1 MNKQPS
7 KESLKDKVKGI
18 FGIRPTHISTK
29 PSEPKPSE
37 FIITQ
42 DILKELSP
50 ECGIN
55 NRIKVINHVCDLAKS
70 KKFEQ
75 NAVEAVW
82 KAVEDMLQTDSPP
95 EARHAVLQ
103 LLRAIIHGQ
112 GESLGPLRA
121 YFFKLIWLY
130 QPSNEDLPERLG
142 VFKALTENGKD
153 ITYLEE
159 DIARFVLLWM
169 DMGLT
174 ADFLHVLV
182 NLVKFNSCYLDQNVS
197 LMVQKICL
205 LCNRTTSSTDI
216 EVALQVLDAVVCYN
230 CLPSDSLTIFIITL
244 CRTVNVKEFCES
256 CWKLMRKVLGTH
268 LGHSAIYTMCHIMEE
283 RAYTEDAAL
292 LRGAVFFV
300 GMALW
305 GAHRLPAL
313 KNTPTLVLPSF
324 FKAMACANEL
334 VSYEIV
340 LSITRLIKKY
350 GKELQ
355 VVTWDILLGIIER
368 LLQQIQ
374 TIGSPELKSIV
385 YELLSTVE
393 ELYEQNGY
401 HGSCDK
407 FFSLVEKCADKRPD
421 ASVLTLISYRA
432 QSIQPAK
439 DGWIQSL
446 HRLMEKFFRNE
457 TRSVIRIKVLHILSF
472 VLSTNRQ
479 LYEEE
484 LIEVVVIPQLGQI
497 AEDRDLLV
505 RKQATQLL
513 VDLAEGCSTHH
524 FNSLLDIIERVASR
538 PLIAGS
544 MDGERDLTAESP
556 MEDVK
561 TAILGLLEILQS
573 KMYSVPAS
581 HASRVYEMLISHL
594 QLHYKH
600 KYTSPIASSIRLQ
613 VFDFLLLMRAD
624 SLHRLG
630 VPNKDGV
637 MRFSPYCHCDMGEP
651 EKRVSEKKPAGSVSP
666 PAGSPAPP
674 VVPPSSIRTAY
685 LPYNLAFTVVLQCL
699 KMDADWKVLKLVL
712 DKLPWTLQYKV
723 LLLTS
728 PCSIDQLCSILCSMV
743 TDRMIGERLKRAPDG
758 FARTDVQLA
767 VVPVLTALTSY
778 HSYLEQ
784 PRQRELVQC
793 LETGL
798 ICRCAKQCV
807 VALTMCTVEMPD
819 IMIKLLPALIV
830 KLTHISATVAMAS
843 PMLEFLSTLVRL
855 PHLYANFVAE
865 QYVSVFAISLPYT
878 NPFKFNQYIVSLAHH
893 VIAMWFIRCR
903 LPFRKDFVQYITK
916 GLRSNALLP
925 FDDTLEQS
933 SFRARSTS
941 LNERPKSLRA
951 VKVAKQGPSN
961 NSPIKELKDLSA
973 MDAFRSR
980 SISVSEHAVR
990 RMQTSNTTC
999 SLGSADENA
1008 VLQADDTLKTVHLE
1022 LTETCL
1028 DMMARYVFS
1037 NFSALPKRS
1046 PIADFLLSGGQSMT
1060 WLVGNKLV
1068 TITTSG
1074 GARTQALL
1082 GLDMTERPGGGA
1094 VEMTR
1099 SDPSLHTRQ
1108 TKEAPAKLES
1118 QSSLQLN
1125 SRNARIRQRSM
1136 SGGHAL
1142 RGGPAQSLSPLVS
1155 PSDGELCGPLP
1166 PPGPPLEG
1174 LGALRGAAAT
1184 AADEQQS
1191 SASSSTA
1198 APPPL
1203 KEKASL
1209 AEFVPMLTQG
1219 WAEIFIRRPSGN
1231 TSWLMCLENPPS
1243 PFSSELGNMP
1253 LQDLSSV
1260 LMAMEGIK
1268 EAPPAPPATATT
1280 VTGTGNT
1287 GNTAATTGNTGT
1299 ATGNTAAAAPA
1310 DAPQALSKPSLI
1322 QRSNTVGALASLCP
1336 PALLQGRLL
1345 RSISWADSVVVL
1357 EEGAAAG
1364 MGVGVGGPRG
1374 LDSLDLEE
1382 FEAMPTEPIFMS
1394 DKFTTSSS
1402 NKTTP
1407 APPPLSRTSSTSS
1420 QDDEKSTL
1428 EEVSEGAIPIDQA
1441 PLGLSSAAVG
1451 LQRNIA
1457 DDDDLPFAHSQTL
1470 NKSSSS
1476 PELQT
1481 LPEAFAKATAAAAS
1495 SSGMGLGSSSAA
1507 SGTAGASGVGDVPRV
1522 RTPVEGGKPQGGDR
1536 EVVGGGGG
1544 GGGGGGESGGQGD
1557 SVSTAAT
1564 TTTASAT
1571 AGGGTG
1577 ATGAG
1582 SGTAAVAGPGAGN
1595 GVGGGSLSSSSS
1607 APRMRLECPA
1617 PAKPGPLSPS
1627 GHRPRGHTISV
1638 SAPSSRRER
1647 KMDRD
1652 AYHNRSGGP
1661 GSNAEKASGLSPS
1674 FVFLQLYHSPF
1685 FGNEAN
1691 KPLLLPKSELIDRA
1705 VKVLDQMPPYDTHKI
1720 GVVFVGP
1727 GQVSNEVSIL
1737 SNEYGSNRY
1746 AQFLTGLG
1754 KLIHLKDCD
1763 PDQVFLGG
1771 LDQYGDDG
1779 EFTYCW
1785 HDDIMQA
1792 IFHIATLMPNRE
1804 SDKGCCNKKRHIGND
1819 FVVVVYN
1826 DSSEEYKLGTI
1837 KGQFNFVE
1845 VVIKPLDYDSNL
1857 VTLQCRKDLEGL
1869 VDTSVAKIVSDRNL
1883 PLLVRQMALHANMAS
1898 LVHQYRAN
1906 PLDAYASKW
1915 LARLRHIK
1923 RIRTRAQEEIQS
1935 RPTPGISLTQ
1945 SHSSMS
1951 KSSGV
1956 HHQQQQQGSLSAND
1970 SGQRKRL
1977 VSTVDDFTD
1986 FV

>member
-1 MNKQPS
+1 MNKQQS
-7 KESLKDKVKGI
+7 KESLKEKVKGI
-18 FGIRPTHISTK
+18 FGLGTPRPQTK
-29 PSEPKPSE
+29 PCDNKLPE
-37 FIITQ
+37 FIITP
-42 DILKELSP
+42 ELIKDLQP
-50 ECGIN
+50 DCGLN
-55 NRIKVINHVCDLAKS
+55 NRIRVIGQICELAKM
-70 KKFEQ
+70 KKFEEH
-75 NAVEAVW
+75 AVEAVW
-82 KAVEDMLQTDSPP
+82 KAVEDMLTPEQPP
-95 EARHAVLQ
+95 EARHAVLL
-103 LLRAIIHGQ
+103 LLRAIIQGQ
-112 GESLGPLRA
+112 GEWLGHLRA
-121 YFFKLIWLY
+121 HFFKVVRDY
-130 QPSNEDLPERLG
+130 QPSNEDLSERLE

-159 DIARFVLLWM
+159 DIAPFVLLWM
-169 DMGLT
+169 DIGLT
-174 ADFLHVLV
+174 SDFLHVLV

-197 LMVQKICL
+197 VMVQKICL

-230 CLPSDSLTIFIITL
+230 CLPSESLTIFIITL

-268 LGHSAIYTMCHIMEE
+268 LGHSAIYTMCRIMEE
-283 RAYTEDAAL
+283 RVYMEDAPL

-324 FKAMACANEL
+324 YKAMSCANEV

-374 TIGSPELKSIV
+374 TIGSAELKAIV
-385 YELLSTVE
+385 YELLTTVE
-393 ELYEQNGY
+393 ELFEQNSY
-401 HGSCDK
+401 HGSTEK

-446 HRLMEKFFRNE
+446 HRLMEKFFKNE

-479 LYEEE
+479 LYEDE
-484 LIEVVVIPQLGQI
+484 LIEMVVIPQLSGI
-497 AEDRDLLV
+497 AEDKDLAV
-505 RKQATQLL
+505 RRQATQLL
-513 VDLAEGCSTHH
+513 VDLAEGCNTHH
-524 FNSLLDIIERVASR
+524 FTSLLDIIERVASR
-538 PLIAGS
+538 SLVCSGPLEVS
-544 MDGERDLTAESP
+544 ERDPTAESP

-561 TAILGLLEILQS
+561 TAVLGLLEILQS
-573 KMYSVPAS
+573 KLYSLPAS
-581 HASRVYEMLISHL
+581 HASRVYELLISHL
-594 QLHYKH
+594 QLHYKI
-600 KYTSPIASSIRLQ
+600 KYCSAIASIIRLQ
-613 VFDFLLLMRAD
+613 VFDFFLMMRAD
-624 SLHRLG
+624 SLHRIG

-637 MRFSPYCHCDMGEP
+637 MRFSPYCYCDTGEP
-651 EKRVSEKKPAGSVSP
+651 EKRVGDKKQTGSTSP

-674 VVPPSSIRTAY
+674 AAPPASAASIRSAY
-685 LPYNLAFTVVLQCL
+685 LPYAPAFSVLLQCL
-699 KMDADWKVLKLVL
+699 KMETDWKVLKLVL
-712 DKLPWTLQYKV
+712 DKLPWMLQYKV

-728 PCSIDQLCSILCSMV
+728 PCSLDQLCSTLCLMV
-743 TDRMIGERLKRAPDG
+743 TDRLISERLKKIPDG
-758 FARTDVQLA
+758 FSRTDVQLA
-767 VVPVLTALTSY
+767 VVPVLTAITSY
-778 HSYLEQ
+778 HNYLEQ
-784 PRQRELVQC
+784 SRQRELVQC

-798 ICRCAKQCV
+798 IYRCAKQCV

-878 NPFKFNQYIVSLAHH
+878 NPSKFNQYIVSLAHH

-925 FDDTLEQS
+925 FDDGHEQS
-933 SFRARSTS
+933 PFRARSTS
-941 LNERPKSLRA
+941 LNERPK
-951 VKVAKQGPSN
+951 
-961 NSPIKELKDLSA
+961 
-973 MDAFRSR
+973 
-980 SISVSEHAVR
+980 
-990 RMQTSNTTC
+990 RMHTSTTTC

-1008 VLQADDTLKTVHLE
+1008 VTQADEGLKTVHLE

-1046 PIADFLLSGGQSMT
+1046 PIAEFLLAGGRSMT

-1074 GARTQALL
+1074 GIRTQALL
-1082 GLDMTERPGGGA
+1082 GLDMSERLGGGGG
-1094 VEMTR
+1094 EMTR
-1099 SDPSLHTRQ
+1099 SDPSLHTRI

-1118 QSSLQLN
+1118 QSSQQHN
-1125 SRNARIRQRSM
+1125 RSNRIRVRSM

-1142 RGGPAQSLSPLVS
+1142 RGGPTQSLSPLVS
-1155 PSDGELCGPLP
+1155 PSEGELATPLSPSSGPALDNV
-1166 PPGPPLEG
+1166 GPPSSVS
-1174 LGALRGAAAT
+1174 
-1184 AADEQQS
+1184 S
-1191 SASSSTA
+1191 SAP
-1198 APPPL
+1198 PPPL
-1203 KEKASL
+1203 KDNPSL

-1253 LQDLSSV
+1253 LQELSTV
-1260 LMAMEGIK
+1260 LMAMEGVK
-1268 EAPPAPPATATT
+1268 ESPAQTASAPAST
-1280 VTGTGNT
+1280 
-1287 GNTAATTGNTGT
+1287 
-1299 ATGNTAAAAPA
+1299 AAPA
-1310 DAPQALSKPSLI
+1310 TTSVSEPPSQTQSGGKPNLI
-1322 QRSNTVGALASLCP
+1322 QRSNT
-1336 PALLQGRLL
+1336 
-1345 RSISWADSVVVL
+1345 DSVVVL
-1357 EEGAAAG
+1357 EEGS
-1364 MGVGVGGPRG
+1364 GVTTPHT
-1374 LDSLDLEE
+1374 SLEWVEGAE
-1382 FEAMPTEPIFMS
+1382 FEPMPSEPIFIS
-1394 DKFTTSSS
+1394 ADKT
-1402 NKTTP
+1402 
-1407 APPPLSRTSSTSS
+1407 PPPGTLSRSSSTSS

-1428 EEVSEGAIPIDQA
+1428 EEVSEGAIPIDQ
-1441 PLGLSSAAVG
+1441 PLGPSTPGSQG
-1451 LQRNIA
+1451 PE
-1457 DDDDLPFAHSQTL
+1457 LPFQSQSQSQGHGL

-1481 LPEAFAKATAAAAS
+1481 LPEAFAKANMESESVQVDVSRPRAPSDGKPQAQQPHFEKDKVEGST
-1495 SSGMGLGSSSAA
+1495 GGDVNGLGGQNQGGEGSGSSS
-1507 SGTAGASGVGDVPRV
+1507 
-1522 RTPVEGGKPQGGDR
+1522 Q
-1536 EVVGGGGG
+1536 
-1544 GGGGGGESGGQGD
+1544 SGG
-1557 SVSTAAT
+1557 
-1564 TTTASAT
+1564 
-1571 AGGGTG
+1571 AG
-1577 ATGAG
+1577 
-1582 SGTAAVAGPGAGN
+1582 
-1595 GVGGGSLSSSSS
+1595 
-1607 APRMRLECPA
+1607 MRLAFPA
-1617 PAKPGPLSPS
+1617 AQTQSGPISPS
-1627 GHRPRGHTISV
+1627 GGHRPRGHTISV

-1647 KMDRD
+1647 RTERD
-1652 AYHNRSGGP
+1652 SYNRSGP
-1661 GSNAEKASGLSPS
+1661 SNTEKMSGLSPS

-1691 KPLLLPKSELIDRA
+1691 KPLLLPKTQVIDRA

-1720 GVVFVGP
+1720 GVVFVGA
-1727 GQVSNEVSIL
+1727 GQVNNEVAIL

-1746 AQFLTGLG
+1746 AAFLTGLG

-1763 PDQVFLGG
+1763 PDQIFLGG

-1819 FVVVVYN
+1819 FVMVVYN
-1826 DSSEEYKLGTI
+1826 DSGEEYKLGTI

-1845 VVIKPLDYDSNL
+1845 VIIKPLDYECNL
-1857 VTLQCRKDLEGL
+1857 VSLQCRKDLEGL
-1869 VDTSVAKIVSDRNL
+1869 VDTTVAKIVSDRNL

-1906 PLDAYASKW
+1906 PSDAYASKW

-1923 RIRTRAQEEIQS
+1923 RIRTRAQEDIQS
-1935 RPTPGISLTQ
+1935 RSTPGISLTQ
-1945 SHSSMS
+1945 GHTQQS
-1951 KSSGV
+1951 KSF
-1956 HHQQQQQGSLSAND
+1956 QQSTSAPNVEP

>member
-7 KESLKDKVKGI
+7 KETLRDKVKGI
-18 FGIRPTHISTK
+18 FGLGTARP
-29 PSEPKPSE
+29 PSKQSESKPSE
-37 FIITQ
+37 FIITT
-42 DILKELSP
+42 DIIKELHP
-50 ECGIN
+50 DCGLS
-55 NRIKVINHVCDLAKS
+55 NRVRMMNHVCDLAKT
-70 KKFEQ
+70 KKFEEH
-75 NAVEAVW
+75 AVEAVW
-82 KAVEDMLQTDSPP
+82 KAVEDMLSPEQPP

-103 LLRAIIHGQ
+103 LLRAIIQGQ
-112 GESLGPLRA
+112 GERLGPLRA
-121 YFFKLIWLY
+121 YFFKVIRDY
-130 QPSNEDLPERLG
+130 QPCNEDLSDRLE

-169 DMGLT
+169 DIGLT
-174 ADFLHVLV
+174 SDFLHVLV

-197 LMVQKICL
+197 IMVQKICL

-216 EVALQVLDAVVCYN
+216 E
-230 CLPSDSLTIFIITL
+230 
-244 CRTVNVKEFCES
+244 
-256 CWKLMRKVLGTH
+256 LMRKVLGTH
-268 LGHSAIYTMCHIMEE
+268 LGHSAIYTMCRIMEE
-283 RAYTEDAAL
+283 RVYMEDAPL

-324 FKAMACANEL
+324 YKAMSSANEV

-355 VVTWDILLGIIER
+355 
-368 LLQQIQ
+368 
-374 TIGSPELKSIV
+374 TIGSAELKAIV
-385 YELLSTVE
+385 YELLTTVE

-401 HGSCDK
+401 HGSTEK
-407 FFSLVEKCADKRPD
+407 FFSLVEKCADKRPPRTAGFRAFTD
-421 ASVLTLISYRA
+421 SWRNSSVPTDS
-432 QSIQPAK
+432 SM
-439 DGWIQSL
+439 SC
-446 HRLMEKFFRNE
+446 
-457 TRSVIRIKVLHILSF
+457 TV
-472 VLSTNRQ
+472 
-479 LYEEE
+479 
-484 LIEVVVIPQLGQI
+484 I
-497 AEDRDLLV
+497 AEDRDLAV

-513 VDLAEGCSTHH
+513 VDLAEGCNTHH
-524 FNSLLDIIERVASR
+524 FTSLLDIIERVASR
-538 PLIAGS
+538 SLVCSGPLEVS
-544 MDGERDLTAESP
+544 ERDPTAESP
-556 MEDVK
+556 MEDVR

-573 KMYSVPAS
+573 KLYSLPAS
-581 HASRVYEMLISHL
+581 HASRVYELLISHV
-594 QLHYKH
+594 QLHYKN
-600 KYTSPIASSIRLQ
+600 KYCSAIASSIRLK
-613 VFDFLLLMRAD
+613 VFDFFLMMRAD

-630 VPNKDGV
+630 VPNKDRV
-637 MRFSPYCHCDMGEP
+637 IRFSPYCYCDAGEP
-651 EKRVSEKKPAGSVSP
+651 EKRVSEKKPAGSTSP
-666 PAGSPAPP
+666 PAGSPAPSNA
-674 VVPPSSIRTAY
+674 PPASAASIRTAY
-685 LPYNLAFTVVLQCL
+685 LPYAPAFSVLLQCL
-699 KMDADWKVLKLVL
+699 KMETDWKVLKLVL

-728 PCSIDQLCSILCSMV
+728 PCSLDQLCSTLCSMV
-743 TDRMIGERLKRAPDG
+743 TDRLISERLKKTPEG
-758 FARTDVQLA
+758 FSRTDVQLA
-767 VVPVLTALTSY
+767 VVPVLTAITSY
-778 HSYLEQ
+778 HKYLEQ
-784 PRQRELVQC
+784 TRQRELVQC

-798 ICRCAKQCV
+798 IYRCAKQCV

-878 NPFKFNQYIVSLAHH
+878 NPSKFNQYIVSLAHH

-925 FDDTLEQS
+925 FDD
-933 SFRARSTS
+933 A
-941 LNERPKSLRA
+941 
-951 VKVAKQGPSN
+951 KVAKAAAAVA
-961 NSPIKELKDLSA
+961 NSSSSPVKELRDLSA

-990 RMQTSNTTC
+990 RMHTSTTTC

-1008 VLQADDTLKTVHLE
+1008 VTQADEGLKTVHLE

-1046 PIADFLLSGGQSMT
+1046 PIAEFLLAGGRSMT

-1074 GARTQALL
+1074 GVRTQALL
-1082 GLDMTERPGGGA
+1082 GLDMAERLGGGG
-1094 VEMTR
+1094 EMTR
-1099 SDPSLHTRQ
+1099 SDPSLHTRM

-1118 QSSLQLN
+1118 QSSQQHN
-1125 SRNARIRQRSM
+1125 RATRIRVRSM

-1142 RGGPAQSLSPLVS
+1142 RAGPAQSLSPLVS
-1155 PSDGELCGPLP
+1155 PSEGELAAPLSP
-1166 PPGPPLEG
+1166 PSGSTLDGLGPP
-1174 LGALRGAAAT
+1174 
-1184 AADEQQS
+1184 
-1191 SASSSTA
+1191 SSTSA
-1198 APPPL
+1198 APSAPPPL
-1203 KEKASL
+1203 KDNPSL

-1253 LQDLSSV
+1253 LQELSSV
-1260 LMAMEGIK
+1260 LMAMEGVK
-1268 EAPPAPPATATT
+1268 EPPTQTASAPAS
-1280 VTGTGNT
+1280 
-1287 GNTAATTGNTGT
+1287 TAAPTPTPVSESLT
-1299 ATGNTAAAAPA
+1299 
-1310 DAPQALSKPSLI
+1310 QAHSSVGGKANLI
-1322 QRSNTVGALASLCP
+1322 QRSNTVGGSLWSLGSGSAPPGP
-1336 PALLQGRLL
+1336 PAPGRLH

-1357 EEGAAAG
+1357 EEGSGAAAANT
-1364 MGVGVGGPRG
+1364 PSDW
-1374 LDSLDLEE
+1374 LESEE
-1382 FEAMPTEPIFMS
+1382 FEPMPSDPIFMS
-1394 DKFTTSSS
+1394 ADKFT
-1402 NKTTP
+1402 KT
-1407 APPPLSRTSSTSS
+1407 PPPGTLSRSSSTSS

-1428 EEVSEGAIPIDQA
+1428 EEVSEGAIPIDQ
-1441 PLGLSSAAVG
+1441 PTQGPSTPGSQG
-1451 LQRNIA
+1451 PE
-1457 DDDDLPFAHSQTL
+1457 LPFQTHTQSQGHGL

-1481 LPEAFAKATAAAAS
+1481 LPEAFSKAAMESETAP
-1495 SSGMGLGSSSAA
+1495 
-1507 SGTAGASGVGDVPRV
+1507 GDTSWPRA
-1522 RTPVEGGKPQGGDR
+1522 PSDGKPQPQQPTFEKEKVEGSAGGD
-1536 EVVGGGGG
+1536 V
-1544 GGGGGGESGGQGD
+1544 
-1557 SVSTAAT
+1557 
-1564 TTTASAT
+1564 
-1571 AGGGTG
+1571 
-1577 ATGAG
+1577 
-1582 SGTAAVAGPGAGN
+1582 N
-1595 GVGGGSLSSSSS
+1595 GVGGQSQGGEGPGVVSSQSGG
-1607 APRMRLECPA
+1607 ARLRLEFPAA
-1617 PAKPGPLSPS
+1617 PAQPGPISPGG

-1647 KMDRD
+1647 RTERD
-1652 AYHNRSGGP
+1652 SYHSRPGP
-1661 GSNAEKASGLSPS
+1661 SNTEKISGLSPS

-1691 KPLLLPKSELIDRA
+1691 KPLLLPKTQVIDRA

-1720 GVVFVGP
+1720 GVVFVGA
-1727 GQVSNEVSIL
+1727 GQVSNEVAIL

-1746 AQFLTGLG
+1746 AAFLTGLG

-1763 PDQVFLGG
+1763 PDQIFLGG

-1819 FVVVVYN
+1819 FVMVVYN
-1826 DSSEEYKLGTI
+1826 DSGEEYKLGTI

-1845 VVIKPLDYDSNL
+1845 VIIKPLDYECNL

-1869 VDTSVAKIVSDRNL
+1869 VDTTVAKIVSDRNL

-1906 PLDAYASKW
+1906 PSDAYASKW

-1923 RIRTRAQEEIQS
+1923 RIRTRAQEDIQS
-1935 RPTPGISLTQ
+1935 RSTPGISLTQ
-1945 SHSSMS
+1945 GHTQQN
-1951 KSSGV
+1951 KSF
-1956 HHQQQQQGSLSAND
+1956 QQSTPAANPET

>member
-1 MNKQPS
+1 MNKQQS
-7 KESLKDKVKGI
+7 KETLKEKVKGI
-18 FGIRPTHISTK
+18 FGLGTQRQQTK
-29 PSEPKPSE
+29 QCDSKLPE
-37 FIITQ
+37 FIITA
-42 DILKELSP
+42 DIIKELHP
-50 ECGIN
+50 DCGLS
-55 NRIKVINHVCDLAKS
+55 NRIRMMNQICDLAKI
-70 KKFEQ
+70 KKFEE

-82 KAVEDMLQTDSPP
+82 KAVEDMLSPEQP
-95 EARHAVLQ
+95 AEARHAVLQ
-103 LLRAIIHGQ
+103 LLRAIIQGQ
-112 GESLGPLRA
+112 GEWLGPLRA
-121 YFFKLIWLY
+121 YFFKVIRDY
-130 QPSNEDLPERLG
+130 QPCNEDLSERLE

-169 DMGLT
+169 DIGLT
-174 ADFLHVLV
+174 SDFLHVLV
-182 NLVKFNSCYLDQNVS
+182 NLVKYNSCYLDQNVS
-197 LMVQKICL
+197 SMVQKICL

-230 CLPSDSLTIFIITL
+230 CLPSESLTVFIITL

-268 LGHSAIYTMCHIMEE
+268 LGHSAIYTMCRIMEE
-283 RAYTEDAAL
+283 RVYMEDAPL

-324 FKAMACANEL
+324 YKAMSCANEV

-374 TIGSPELKSIV
+374 MIGSAELKAIV
-385 YELLSTVE
+385 YELLTTVE

-401 HGSCDK
+401 HGSTEK

-421 ASVLTLISYRA
+421 ASVLTLVSYRA

-446 HRLMEKFFRNE
+446 HCLMEKFFRNE
-457 TRSVIRIKVLHILSF
+457 TRSGIRIKVLHILSF

-479 LYEEE
+479 LYEDE
-484 LIEVVVIPQLGQI
+484 LIEKVVIPQLSGI
-497 AEDRDLLV
+497 AEDRDLAV

-513 VDLAEGCSTHH
+513 VDLAEGCNTHH
-524 FNSLLDIIERVASR
+524 FTSLLDIIERVASR
-538 PLIAGS
+538 SLVCSGSLEASDPIA
-544 MDGERDLTAESP
+544 DSP

-561 TAILGLLEILQS
+561 TAVLGLLEILQS
-573 KMYSVPAS
+573 KLYSLPAS
-581 HASRVYEMLISHL
+581 HASRVYELLISHL
-594 QLHYKH
+594 QLHYKS
-600 KYTSPIASSIRLQ
+600 KYCSAIASAVRLQ
-613 VFDFLLLMRAD
+613 VFDFFLMMRAD
-624 SLHRLG
+624 SLHRVG

-637 MRFSPYCHCDMGEP
+637 MRFSPYCYCDAGEP
-651 EKRVSEKKPAGSVSP
+651 EKRVCDKKPSGSISP
-666 PAGSPAPP
+666 PAGGPAAAAAAPP
-674 VVPPSSIRTAY
+674 ASAASIRSAC
-685 LPYNLAFTVVLQCL
+685 LPYAPAFSVLLQCL
-699 KMDADWKVLKLVL
+699 KMETDWKVLKLVL

-728 PCSIDQLCSILCSMV
+728 SCSLDQLCSTLCA
-743 TDRMIGERLKRAPDG
+743 MISERLKKMPEG
-758 FARTDVQLA
+758 FSRTDVQLA
-767 VVPVLTALTSY
+767 VVPVLTAITSY
-778 HSYLEQ
+778 HSYLDQ
-784 PRQRELVQC
+784 SRQRELVQC

-798 ICRCAKQCV
+798 IYRCAKQCV

-878 NPFKFNQYIVSLAHH
+878 NPSKFNQYIVSLAHH

-925 FDDTLEQS
+925 FDDGHEQS
-933 SFRARSTS
+933 PFRARSTS
-941 LNERPKSLRA
+941 LNERPK
-951 VKVAKQGPSN
+951 
-961 NSPIKELKDLSA
+961 
-973 MDAFRSR
+973 
-980 SISVSEHAVR
+980 
-990 RMQTSNTTC
+990 RMQTSTTTC

-1008 VLQADDTLKTVHLE
+1008 ATQADEGLKTVHLE

-1046 PIADFLLSGGQSMT
+1046 PIAEFLLAGGRSMT

-1074 GARTQALL
+1074 GVRTQALL
-1082 GLDMTERPGGGA
+1082 GMDMSERLGGGGG
-1094 VEMTR
+1094 EMTR
-1099 SDPSLHTRQ
+1099 SDPSLHTRM

-1118 QSSLQLN
+1118 QSSQQQN
-1125 SRNARIRQRSM
+1125 RTTRTRVRSR

-1142 RGGPAQSLSPLVS
+1142 RAGPIPSLSPLVS
-1155 PSDGELCGPLP
+1155 PSEGELASPLSPSSGPTLDGV
-1166 PPGPPLEG
+1166 GPP
-1174 LGALRGAAAT
+1174 
-1184 AADEQQS
+1184 
-1191 SASSSTA
+1191 SSTA
-1198 APPPL
+1198 AALSAPPPL
-1203 KEKASL
+1203 KDNPSL

-1253 LQDLSSV
+1253 LQELSTV
-1260 LMAMEGIK
+1260 LMAMEGVK
-1268 EAPPAPPATATT
+1268 EPPTQTASAPAST
-1280 VTGTGNT
+1280 
-1287 GNTAATTGNTGT
+1287 
-1299 ATGNTAAAAPA
+1299 AAPA
-1310 DAPQALSKPSLI
+1310 PTSSAP
-1322 QRSNTVGALASLCP
+1322 
-1336 PALLQGRLL
+1336 
-1345 RSISWADSVVVL
+1345 L
-1357 EEGAAAG
+1357 EWVEG
-1364 MGVGVGGPRG
+1364 
-1374 LDSLDLEE
+1374 EE
-1382 FEAMPTEPIFMS
+1382 FEPIPSEPIFMS
-1394 DKFTTSSS
+1394 DK
-1402 NKTTP
+1402 
-1407 APPPLSRTSSTSS
+1407 APLPGPLSRSSSTSS

-1428 EEVSEGAIPIDQA
+1428 EEVSEGAIPIDQ
-1441 PLGLSSAAVG
+1441 PSVG
-1451 LQRNIA
+1451 PSTPGSQGP
-1457 DDDDLPFAHSQTL
+1457 DLPFQSHSQSQGHGL

-1481 LPEAFAKATAAAAS
+1481 LPEAFTKAALESEKSQGDAARPRAPSDGGPAQGGEG
-1495 SSGMGLGSSSAA
+1495 SGLLSQSG
-1507 SGTAGASGVGDVPRV
+1507 GTAMKLAFP
-1522 RTPVEGGKPQGGDR
+1522 
-1536 EVVGGGGG
+1536 
-1544 GGGGGGESGGQGD
+1544 
-1557 SVSTAAT
+1557 A
-1564 TTTASAT
+1564 
-1571 AGGGTG
+1571 
-1577 ATGAG
+1577 
-1582 SGTAAVAGPGAGN
+1582 
-1595 GVGGGSLSSSSS
+1595 
-1607 APRMRLECPA
+1607 A
-1617 PAKPGPLSPS
+1617 PALPGPISPGG

-1647 KMDRD
+1647 KTERD
-1652 AYHNRSGGP
+1652 SYHSRPGP
-1661 GSNAEKASGLSPS
+1661 SNAEKLSGLSPS

-1691 KPLLLPKSELIDRA
+1691 KPLLLPKTQVIDRA

-1720 GVVFVGP
+1720 GVVFVGA
-1727 GQVSNEVSIL
+1727 GQVNNEVAIL

-1746 AQFLTGLG
+1746 AAFLTGLG

-1763 PDQVFLGG
+1763 PDQIFLGG

-1819 FVVVVYN
+1819 FVMVVYN
-1826 DSSEEYKLGTI
+1826 DSGEDYKLGTI

-1845 VVIKPLDYDSNL
+1845 VVIKPLDYECNL
-1857 VTLQCRKDLEGL
+1857 VSLQCRKDLEGL
-1869 VDTSVAKIVSDRNL
+1869 VDTTVAKIVSDRNL
-1883 PLLVRQMALHANMAS
+1883 PLFVRQMALHANMAS

-1906 PLDAYASKW
+1906 PSDAYASKW

-1923 RIRTRAQEEIQS
+1923 RIRTRV
-1935 RPTPGISLTQ
+1935 RISLTQ
-1945 SHSSMS
+1945 GHTGQN
-1951 KSSGV
+1951 KAF
-1956 HHQQQQQGSLSAND
+1956 QQGASAPTPEM

>member
-7 KESLKDKVKGI
+7 KESLRDRVKGI
-18 FGIRPTHISTK
+18 FGLGPTRPHSKQTES
-29 PSEPKPSE
+29 KPSE
-37 FIITQ
+37 FIITL
-42 DILKELSP
+42 DILMELTP
-50 ECGIN
+50 EYSLHH
-55 NRIKVINHVCDLAKS
+55 RIRVINHLCDLAKS
-70 KKFEQ
+70 KKFEEH
-75 NAVEAVW
+75 AVEAVW
-82 KAVEDMLQTDSPP
+82 KAVEDMMQPEQPP
-95 EARHAVLQ
+95 EAHHAVLV
-103 LLRAIIHGQ
+103 LLRAIIQGQ
-112 GESLGPLRA
+112 GERLGLLRA
-121 YFFKLIWLY
+121 YFFKIILDY
-130 QPSNEDLPERLG
+130 QPCNEDLAERLE

-153 ITYLEE
+153 ITHLEE
-159 DIARFVLLWM
+159 EIARFVLLWM
-169 DMGLT
+169 DIGLSS
-174 ADFLHVLV
+174 DFLHVLV
-182 NLVKFNSCYLDQNVS
+182 NLVKFNSCYLDENVS

-230 CLPSDSLTIFIITL
+230 CLPSDSLAVFIITL

-268 LGHSAIYTMCHIMEE
+268 LGHSAIYTMCRIMEE
-283 RAYTEDAAL
+283 SVYSEDAAL

-305 GAHRLPAL
+305 GAHRLSAL
-313 KNTPTLVLPSF
+313 KNTPAQVLPSF
-324 FKAMACANEL
+324 YKAMSCANEV

-340 LSITRLIKKY
+340 LSISRLIKKY
-350 GKELQ
+350 GRELQ
-355 VVTWDILLGIIER
+355 IVTWDILLSIIER

-374 TIGSPELKSIV
+374 TMGSSDLKVIV

-393 ELYEQNGY
+393 ELYEQSDF
-401 HGSCDK
+401 HGSSQR

-439 DGWIQSL
+439 DGWLQNL
-446 HRLMEKFFRNE
+446 LKLMEKFFRNE
-457 TRSVIRIKVLHILSF
+457 SRTVIRIKVLHILSF

-497 AEDRDLLV
+497 AEDRDLSV

-524 FNSLLDIIERVASR
+524 FSSLLDIIEKVAR
-538 PLIAGS
+538 PLTCS
-544 MDGERDLTAESP
+544 MEGERELSVESP
-556 MEDVK
+556 MEDVR
-561 TAILGLLEILQS
+561 TAILGLLDILQS
-573 KMYSVPAS
+573 KLYSLPAS
-581 HASRVYEMLISHL
+581 HASRVYELLISHL
-594 QLHYKH
+594 QLHYKN
-600 KYTSPIASSIRLQ
+600 KYYSAIGSSIRLK
-613 VFDFLLLMRAD
+613 VFDFLLMMRAD

-637 MRFSPYCHCDMGEP
+637 LRFSPYCHCDVGES
-651 EKRVSEKKPAGSVSP
+651 EKRVTDKKPTGTVSP
-666 PAGSPAPP
+666 PTGSPTPAA
-674 VVPPSSIRTAY
+674 PPSSIRTAC
-685 LPYNLAFTVVLQCL
+685 LPYSLAFSVLLQCL
-699 KMDADWKVLKLVL
+699 KMETDWKVLKLVL
-712 DKLPWTLQYKV
+712 DKMSCTIQYKV
-723 LLLTS
+723 LIRTS
-728 PCSIDQLCSILCSMV
+728 PCNIDHLCSTLCS
-743 TDRMIGERLKRAPDG
+743 TRLKKTPDG
-758 FARTDVQLA
+758 FSLTDVQLA

-784 PRQRELVQC
+784 SRQRELVQC
-793 LETGL
+793 LEKGL
-798 ICRCAKQCV
+798 IYRCAKQCV

-878 NPFKFNQYIVSLAHH
+878 NPSKFNQYIVSLAHH

-925 FDDTLEQS
+925 FDDTQEQS

-941 LNERPKSLRA
+941 LNERPK
-951 VKVAKQGPSN
+951 
-961 NSPIKELKDLSA
+961 
-973 MDAFRSR
+973 
-980 SISVSEHAVR
+980 
-990 RMQTSNTTC
+990 RMQTSSTTC

-1008 VLQADDTLKTVHLE
+1008 VMQADDALKTVHLE

-1046 PIADFLLSGGQSMT
+1046 PVAEFLLSGGPSMT

-1074 GARTQALL
+1074 GSRTQALL
-1082 GLDMTERPGGGA
+1082 GLDMAERPGGG
-1094 VEMTR
+1094 EMTR

-1118 QSSLQLN
+1118 QSGQQIGTST
-1125 SRNARIRQRSM
+1125 RTRVRSI

-1142 RGGPAQSLSPLVS
+1142 RAGPAQSLSPLVAS
-1155 PSDGELCGPLP
+1155 PEGEYSGPLP
-1166 PPGPPLEG
+1166 PPGPPLEV
-1174 LGALRGAAAT
+1174 LGSQRGVEEHPAPSSS
-1184 AADEQQS
+1184 QS
-1191 SASSSTA
+1191 S
-1198 APPPL
+1198 PPL
-1203 KEKASL
+1203 KDMSSL

-1243 PFSSELGNMP
+1243 PFSSELGNVP
-1253 LQDLSSV
+1253 LQELSSV
-1260 LMAMEGIK
+1260 LMAMDGVKEPQN
-1268 EAPPAPPATATT
+1268 EAP
-1280 VTGTGNT
+1280 V
-1287 GNTAATTGNTGT
+1287 
-1299 ATGNTAAAAPA
+1299 
-1310 DAPQALSKPSLI
+1310 PQPQGRPCPI
-1322 QRSNTVGALASLCP
+1322 QRSNT
-1336 PALLQGRLL
+1336 
-1345 RSISWADSVVVL
+1345 DSVVL
-1357 EEGAAAG
+1357 EEGGRSKATE
-1364 MGVGVGGPRG
+1364 
-1374 LDSLDLEE
+1374 SKELEE
-1382 FEAMPTEPIFMS
+1382 FEAAPTEPIF
-1394 DKFTTSSS
+1394 TSAS
-1402 NKTTP
+1402 
-1407 APPPLSRTSSTSS
+1407 SSTSS

-1428 EEVSEGAIPIDQA
+1428 EEVSEGGIPIDQPPPA
-1441 PLGLSSAAVG
+1441 LSTPGPNES
-1451 LQRNIA
+1451 
-1457 DDDDLPFAHSQTL
+1457 DLDFTHGTTL

-1481 LPEAFAKATAAAAS
+1481 LPEAFTKAAAQSAAESAS
-1495 SSGMGLGSSSAA
+1495 S
-1507 SGTAGASGVGDVPRV
+1507 
-1522 RTPVEGGKPQGGDR
+1522 
-1536 EVVGGGGG
+1536 
-1544 GGGGGGESGGQGD
+1544 
-1557 SVSTAAT
+1557 
-1564 TTTASAT
+1564 
-1571 AGGGTG
+1571 
-1577 ATGAG
+1577 
-1582 SGTAAVAGPGAGN
+1582 AGP
-1595 GVGGGSLSSSSS
+1595 SSSS
-1607 APRMRLECPA
+1607 ASVSVSSSSTSRMRLEFPTA
-1617 PAKPGPLSPS
+1617 QPGPLSPT

-1652 AYHNRSGGP
+1652 SYHNRGGP
-1661 GSNAEKASGLSPS
+1661 SNAEKSSGLSPS

-1691 KPLLLPKSELIDRA
+1691 KPLLLPKSQLIDRA

-1720 GVVFVGP
+1720 GVVFVGA
-1727 GQVSNEVSIL
+1727 GQANNEVSIL

-1763 PDQVFLGG
+1763 PDQIFLGG
-1771 LDQYGDDG
+1771 LDQHGDDG

-1826 DSSEEYKLGTI
+1826 DSGEEYKLGTI

-1845 VVIKPLDYDSNL
+1845 VLIKPLDYESNL
-1857 VTLQCRKDLEGL
+1857 VTMQCRKDLEGL
-1869 VDTSVAKIVSDRNL
+1869 VDTSVAKIVSDLNL
-1883 PLLVRQMALHANMAS
+1883 PLLVRQMALHANVRLSREDKLFYLLSCLVKMAS
-1898 LVHQYRAN
+1898 LVHQCRAN
-1906 PLDAYASKW
+1906 PSDAYASKW

-1935 RPTPGISLTQ
+1935 RPTHGISLTQ
-1945 SHSSMS
+1945 SHAPMQN
-1951 KSSGV
+1951 KPAHQSSGAAPN
-1956 HHQQQQQGSLSAND
+1956 QDA
-1970 SGQRKRL
+1970 GQRKRL

>member
-1 MNKQPS
+1 MNKQSS
-7 KESLKDKVKGI
+7 KESLRDKVKGI
-18 FGIRPTHISTK
+18 FGLGPPRP
-29 PSEPKPSE
+29 PSKHSDSKSSE
-37 FIITQ
+37 FIITS
-42 DILKELSP
+42 DLLKELHP
-50 ECGIN
+50 DCGLSS
-55 NRIKVINHVCDLAKS
+55 RIRTLHQVCDLAKT
-70 KKFEQ
+70 KKFEEH
-75 NAVEAVW
+75 AVEAVW
-82 KAVEDMLQTDSPP
+82 KSVEDMLSPEQPP

-103 LLRAIIHGQ
+103 LLRAVIQGQ
-112 GESLGPLRA
+112 GEWLGPLRA
-121 YFFKLIWLY
+121 YFFKVIRDY
-130 QPSNEDLPERLG
+130 QPCNEDLSDRLE

-153 ITYLEE
+153 IIYLEE
-159 DIARFVLLWM
+159 DIGLAQFVLLWM
-169 DMGLT
+169 DIGLT
-174 ADFLHVLV
+174 SDFLHVLV

-197 LMVQKICL
+197 IMVQKICL

-244 CRTVNVKEFCES
+244 CRTVNVKEFCEA

-268 LGHSAIYTMCHIMEE
+268 LGHSAIYTMCRIMEE
-283 RAYTEDAAL
+283 KVYTEDAPL

-324 FKAMACANEL
+324 YKAMSSANEV

-374 TIGSPELKSIV
+374 TIGSAELKAIV
-385 YELLSTVE
+385 YELLTTVE

-401 HGSCDK
+401 HGSTEK
-407 FFSLVEKCADKRPD
+407 FFNLVEKCADKRPD
-421 ASVLTLISYRA
+421 PSVLTLISYRA

-439 DGWIQSL
+439 VGWIQSL

-457 TRSVIRIKVLHILSF
+457 SRTVIRIVLHILSF

-479 LYEEE
+479 LYEDE
-484 LIEVVVIPQLGQI
+484 LIESVVIPQLSGI
-497 AEDRDLLV
+497 AEDRDLAV

-524 FNSLLDIIERVASR
+524 FSSLLDIIERVASR
-538 PLIAGS
+538 SLVCSGTLEVS
-544 MDGERDLTAESP
+544 ERDPTAESA
-556 MEDVK
+556 MEDVR
-561 TAILGLLEILQS
+561 TAVLGLLEILQS
-573 KMYSVPAS
+573 KLYSLPAS
-581 HASRVYEMLISHL
+581 HASRVYELLISHL
-594 QLHYKH
+594 QLHYKN
-600 KYTSPIASSIRLQ
+600 KYSSPIASSIRLQ
-613 VFDFLLLMRAD
+613 VFDFFLMMRAD
-624 SLHRLG
+624 SLHRIG
-630 VPNKDGV
+630 VPNKDRAL
-637 MRFSPYCHCDMGEP
+637 RFSPYCYCDSGEP
-651 EKRVSEKKPAGSVSP
+651 EKRGSEKKAAGSTSP
-666 PAGSPAPP
+666 PVGSPAPP
-674 VVPPSSIRTAY
+674 PAPSSSGSVRSAY
-685 LPYNLAFTVVLQCL
+685 LPYAPAYSVLLQCL
-699 KMDADWKVLKLVL
+699 KMETDWKVLKLVL
-712 DKLPWTLQYKV
+712 DKLPWMLQYKV

-728 PCSIDQLCSILCSMV
+728 PCSLDHLCSTLCCMV
-743 TDRMIGERLKRAPDG
+743 TDRLISERLKKTPEG
-758 FARTDVQLA
+758 FSRTDVQLA
-767 VVPVLTALTSY
+767 VVPVLTAITSY
-778 HSYLEQ
+778 HNYLEQ

-798 ICRCAKQCV
+798 IHRCTKQCV

-819 IMIKLLPALIV
+819 IMIKLLPSLIV

-878 NPFKFNQYIVSLAHH
+878 NPSKFNQYIVSLAHH

-925 FDDTLEQS
+925 FDDSHEQS

-951 VKVAKQGPSN
+951 AKVVKATAAVAN
-961 NSPIKELKDLSA
+961 NSSSPAKELRDLSA

-990 RMQTSNTTC
+990 RCRMHTSTTTC

-1008 VLQADDTLKTVHLE
+1008 VTQADEGLKTVHLE

-1046 PIADFLLSGGQSMT
+1046 PIAEFLLAGGRSMT

-1074 GARTQALL
+1074 GVRTQALL
-1082 GLDMTERPGGGA
+1082 GLDVAERPG
-1094 VEMTR
+1094 ETCCCR
-1099 SDPSLHTRQ
+1099 SDPSLHTRI
-1108 TKEAPAKLES
+1108 TKEAPASLES
-1118 QSSLQLN
+1118 QSSQQQN
-1125 SRNARIRQRSM
+1125 RATRTRVRSM

-1142 RGGPAQSLSPLVS
+1142 RSLPAQNLSPLVS
-1155 PSDGELCGPLP
+1155 PSEGELAAAASASAAPSLDGL
-1166 PPGPPLEG
+1166 GPP
-1174 LGALRGAAAT
+1174 
-1184 AADEQQS
+1184 
-1191 SASSSTA
+1191 ASPA

-1203 KEKASL
+1203 KDNRSL

-1253 LQDLSSV
+1253 LQELSSV
-1260 LMAMEGIK
+1260 LMAMEGVK
-1268 EAPPAPPATATT
+1268 EPPTETAS
-1280 VTGTGNT
+1280 
-1287 GNTAATTGNTGT
+1287 
-1299 ATGNTAAAAPA
+1299 APA
-1310 DAPQALSKPSLI
+1310 SQNAGPI
-1322 QRSNTVGALASLCP
+1322 QRSNT
-1336 PALLQGRLL
+1336 
-1345 RSISWADSVVVL
+1345 DSVVVL
-1357 EEGAAAG
+1357 EEGAGLSGAPSTAAWVDSEDFG
-1364 MGVGVGGPRG
+1364 PVG
-1374 LDSLDLEE
+1374 SH
-1382 FEAMPTEPIFMS
+1382 PIYMS
-1394 DKFTTSSS
+1394 ADKPS
-1402 NKTTP
+1402 KT
-1407 APPPLSRTSSTSS
+1407 PPPGSLSR
-1420 QDDEKSTL
+1420 DEEKSTL
-1428 EEVSEGAIPIDQA
+1428 EEVSEGAIPIDH
-1441 PLGLSSAAVG
+1441 PNLGASTPGSQG
-1451 LQRNIA
+1451 PE
-1457 DDDDLPFAHSQTL
+1457 LPFQTHPQPQGHGL

-1481 LPEAFAKATAAAAS
+1481 LPEAFSKAAMES
-1495 SSGMGLGSSSAA
+1495 QSA
-1507 SGTAGASGVGDVPRV
+1507 SGDLSWS
-1522 RTPVEGGKPQGGDR
+1522 RTPSEGRPPPQ
-1536 EVVGGGGG
+1536 
-1544 GGGGGGESGGQGD
+1544 
-1557 SVSTAAT
+1557 
-1564 TTTASAT
+1564 
-1571 AGGGTG
+1571 
-1577 ATGAG
+1577 
-1582 SGTAAVAGPGAGN
+1582 P
-1595 GVGGGSLSSSSS
+1595 
-1607 APRMRLECPA
+1607 PPA
-1617 PAKPGPLSPS
+1617 QPGPVSPS
-1627 GHRPRGHTISV
+1627 GGHRPRGHTISV

-1647 KMDRD
+1647 RTDRD
-1652 AYHNRSGGP
+1652 AYHGRSGP
-1661 GSNAEKASGLSPS
+1661 GNAEKAPLSPS

-1691 KPLLLPKSELIDRA
+1691 KPLLLPKTQVDRA

-1720 GVVFVGP
+1720 GLVFVGA
-1727 GQVSNEVSIL
+1727 GQVNNEVAIL
-1737 SNEYGSNRY
+1737 SNEYGSIPY
-1746 AQFLTGLG
+1746 AAFLTGLG

-1763 PDQVFLGG
+1763 PDQIFLGG

-1819 FVVVVYN
+1819 FVIVVYN
-1826 DSSEEYKLGTI
+1826 DSGEEYKLGTI

-1845 VVIKPLDYDSNL
+1845 VIIKPLDYECNL

-1869 VDTSVAKIVSDRNL
+1869 VDTSVSKIVSDRNL

-1898 LVHQYRAN
+1898 LVHQNRAN
-1906 PLDAYASKW
+1906 PSDAYASKW

-1923 RIRTRAQEEIQS
+1923 RIRTRAQEDIQA
-1935 RPTPGISLTQ
+1935 RPTPGISVTQ
-1945 SHSSMS
+1945 QNKSM
-1951 KSSGV
+1951 
-1956 HHQQQQQGSLSAND
+1956 QQQSAAAASAEA

>member
-18 FGIRPTHISTK
+18 FGLGTQRPPNKQSDT
-29 PSEPKPSE
+29 KPSE
-37 FIITQ
+37 FIITA
-42 DILKELSP
+42 DIIKELHP
-50 ECGIN
+50 DCGLS
-55 NRIKVINHVCDLAKS
+55 NRVRTMNHICELAKM
-70 KKFEQ
+70 KKFEEH
-75 NAVEAVW
+75 AVEAVW
-82 KAVEDMLQTDSPP
+82 KNVEDMLTPEQPP

-103 LLRAIIHGQ
+103 LLRAIIQGQ
-112 GESLGPLRA
+112 GERLGPLRA
-121 YFFKLIWLY
+121 YFFKVIRDY
-130 QPSNEDLPERLG
+130 QPCNEDLSDRLE

-169 DMGLT
+169 DIGLT
-174 ADFLHVLV
+174 SDFLHVLV

-197 LMVQKICL
+197 IMVQKICL

-230 CLPSDSLTIFIITL
+230 CLPSDSLTVFIITL

-268 LGHSAIYTMCHIMEE
+268 LGHSAIYTMCRIMEE
-283 RAYTEDAAL
+283 RVYMEDAPL

-324 FKAMACANEL
+324 YKAMSCANEV

-374 TIGSPELKSIV
+374 TIGSAELKAIV
-385 YELLSTVE
+385 YELLTTVE

-401 HGSCDK
+401 HGSTEK

-439 DGWIQSL
+439 EGWIQSL

-479 LYEEE
+479 LYEDE
-484 LIEVVVIPQLGQI
+484 LIEMVVIPQLSGI
-497 AEDRDLLV
+497 AEDRDLAV

-513 VDLAEGCSTHH
+513 VDLAEGCNTHH
-524 FNSLLDIIERVASR
+524 FTSLLDIIERVASR
-538 PLIAGS
+538 SLVCSGPLEVS
-544 MDGERDLTAESP
+544 ERDPTAESP
-556 MEDVK
+556 MEDVR
-561 TAILGLLEILQS
+561 TSILGLLEILQS
-573 KMYSVPAS
+573 KLYSLPAS
-581 HASRVYEMLISHL
+581 HASRVYELLISHL
-594 QLHYKH
+594 QLHYKN
-600 KYTSPIASSIRLQ
+600 KYYSTIASTIRLQ
-613 VFDFLLLMRAD
+613 VFDFFLMMRAD

-637 MRFSPYCHCDMGEP
+637 MRFSPYCYCDIGEP
-651 EKRVSEKKPAGSVSP
+651 EKRVGEKKPAGSTSP

-674 VVPPSSIRTAY
+674 AAPPTSAASTRSAY
-685 LPYNLAFTVVLQCL
+685 LPYSPAFSVLLQCL
-699 KMDADWKVLKLVL
+699 KMETDWKVLKLVL
-712 DKLPWTLQYKV
+712 DKLPWMLQYKV

-728 PCSIDQLCSILCSMV
+728 PCNLDQLCSTLCYRLIS
-743 TDRMIGERLKRAPDG
+743 ERLKKTPEG
-758 FARTDVQLA
+758 FSRTDVQLA
-767 VVPVLTALTSY
+767 VIPVLTAITSY
-778 HSYLEQ
+778 HNYLEQ
-784 PRQRELVQC
+784 SRQRELVQC

-798 ICRCAKQCV
+798 IYRCAKQCV

-878 NPFKFNQYIVSLAHH
+878 NPSKFNQYIVSLAHH

-916 GLRSNALLP
+916 GLRSNALMP
-925 FDDTLEQS
+925 FDDSHEQS
-933 SFRARSTS
+933 PFRARSTS

-951 VKVAKQGPSN
+951 AKVAKAAAAVA
-961 NSPIKELKDLSA
+961 NSSSSPVKELRDLSA

-990 RMQTSNTTC
+990 RMHTSTTTC

-1008 VLQADDTLKTVHLE
+1008 VTQADEGLKTVHLE

-1046 PIADFLLSGGQSMT
+1046 PIAEFLLAGGRSMT

-1074 GARTQALL
+1074 GVRTQALL
-1082 GLDMTERPGGGA
+1082 GLDMADRLGGGGG
-1094 VEMTR
+1094 EMTR
-1099 SDPSLHTRQ
+1099 SDPSLHTRM

-1118 QSSLQLN
+1118 QSSQQHN
-1125 SRNARIRQRSM
+1125 RAARIRVRSM

-1142 RGGPAQSLSPLVS
+1142 RAGPAQSLSPLVS
-1155 PSDGELCGPLP
+1155 PSEGELTAPLSPSSGPALDSL
-1166 PPGPPLEG
+1166 GP
-1174 LGALRGAAAT
+1174 
-1184 AADEQQS
+1184 
-1191 SASSSTA
+1191 SSSTSA
-1198 APPPL
+1198 TPSAPPTL
-1203 KEKASL
+1203 KDNPTL
-1209 AEFVPMLTQG
+1209 AEFAPMLTQG

-1253 LQDLSSV
+1253 LQELSSV
-1260 LMAMEGIK
+1260 LMAMEGVK
-1268 EAPPAPPATATT
+1268 EPPTQTASAPASTAVPAPTPVSESLTQTYSS
-1280 VTGTGNT
+1280 VGGKPSGVQLLNT
-1287 GNTAATTGNTGT
+1287 HL
-1299 ATGNTAAAAPA
+1299 AAPLTTHA
-1310 DAPQALSKPSLI
+1310 
-1322 QRSNTVGALASLCP
+1322 
-1336 PALLQGRLL
+1336 
-1345 RSISWADSVVVL
+1345 VL
-1357 EEGAAAG
+1357 WQHS
-1364 MGVGVGGPRG
+1364 P
-1374 LDSLDLEE
+1374 
-1382 FEAMPTEPIFMS
+1382 
-1394 DKFTTSSS
+1394 
-1402 NKTTP
+1402 
-1407 APPPLSRTSSTSS
+1407 STSS

-1428 EEVSEGAIPIDQA
+1428 EEVSEGAIPIDQ
-1441 PLGLSSAAVG
+1441 PPFGPSTPGSQG
-1451 LQRNIA
+1451 P
-1457 DDDDLPFAHSQTL
+1457 DLPFQTHSQSQGHGL

-1481 LPEAFAKATAAAAS
+1481 LPEAFAKAAMESEKKVEGNTGVDTNVAGGPNPAGEGQAVS
-1495 SSGMGLGSSSAA
+1495 SS
-1507 SGTAGASGVGDVPRV
+1507 
-1522 RTPVEGGKPQGGDR
+1522 Q
-1536 EVVGGGGG
+1536 
-1544 GGGGGGESGGQGD
+1544 SGG
-1557 SVSTAAT
+1557 
-1564 TTTASAT
+1564 
-1571 AGGGTG
+1571 AG
-1577 ATGAG
+1577 
-1582 SGTAAVAGPGAGN
+1582 
-1595 GVGGGSLSSSSS
+1595 
-1607 APRMRLECPA
+1607 MRLSFPPA
-1617 PAKPGPLSPS
+1617 PVQSGPISPS
-1627 GHRPRGHTISV
+1627 GGHRPRGHTISV

-1647 KMDRD
+1647 RTERD
-1652 AYHNRSGGP
+1652 AYHSRPGP
-1661 GSNAEKASGLSPS
+1661 SNTEKISGLSPS

-1691 KPLLLPKSELIDRA
+1691 KPLLLPK
-1705 VKVLDQMPPYDTHKI
+1705 T
-1720 GVVFVGP
+1720 
-1727 GQVSNEVSIL
+1727 QVNNEVAIL

-1746 AQFLTGLG
+1746 ASFLTGLG

-1763 PDQVFLGG
+1763 PDQIFLGG

-1819 FVVVVYN
+1819 FVMVVYN
-1826 DSSEEYKLGTI
+1826 DSGEEYKLGTI

-1845 VVIKPLDYDSNL
+1845 VIIKPLDYECNL

-1869 VDTSVAKIVSDRNL
+1869 VDTTVAKIVSDRNL

-1906 PLDAYASKW
+1906 PSDAYASKW

-1923 RIRTRAQEEIQS
+1923 RIRTRAQEAIQS
-1935 RPTPGISLTQ
+1935 RSTPGISLTQ
-1945 SHSSMS
+1945 GQSKPLSQSSAPTN
-1951 KSSGV
+1951 V
-1956 HHQQQQQGSLSAND
+1956 EAT
-1970 SGQRKRL
+1970 GQRKRL

>member
-1 MNKQPS
+1 VEGWAMNKQPS
-7 KESLKDKVKGI
+7 KESVKDKLKGI
-18 FGIRPTHISTK
+18 FGLGPSRLPSK
-29 PSEPKPSE
+29 PSESKLSE
-37 FIITQ
+37 FIITT
-42 DILKELSP
+42 DIIKELHP
-50 ECGIN
+50 DCGLS
-55 NRIKVINHVCDLAKS
+55 NRVRMMNHVCDLAKT
-70 KKFEQ
+70 KKFEEH
-75 NAVEAVW
+75 AVEAVW
-82 KAVEDMLQTDSPP
+82 KAVEDMLTPDQPP

-103 LLRAIIHGQ
+103 LLRAIIQGQ
-112 GESLGPLRA
+112 GERLGPLRA
-121 YFFKLIWLY
+121 YFFKVISDY
-130 QPSNEDLPERLG
+130 QPCNEDLSDRLE

-153 ITYLEE
+153 ITHLEE

-169 DMGLT
+169 DIGLT
-174 ADFLHVLV
+174 SDFLHVLV

-197 LMVQKICL
+197 IMVQKICL

-230 CLPSDSLTIFIITL
+230 CLPSDSLTVFIITL

-268 LGHSAIYTMCHIMEE
+268 LGHSAIYTMCRIMEE
-283 RAYTEDAAL
+283 RVYMEDAPL

-324 FKAMACANEL
+324 YKAMSCPNEV

-355 VVTWDILLGIIER
+355 VVTWDILLSIIER

-374 TIGSPELKSIV
+374 TIGSAELKAIV
-385 YELLSTVE
+385 FELLTTVE

-401 HGSCDK
+401 HGSTEK
-407 FFSLVEKCADKRPD
+407 FFSLVEKCADRRPD

-446 HRLMEKFFRNE
+446 HRLMEKFFKNE

-479 LYEEE
+479 LYEDE
-484 LIEVVVIPQLGQI
+484 LIEMVVIPQLSGI
-497 AEDRDLLV
+497 ADDRDPAV

-513 VDLAEGCSTHH
+513 VDLAEGCNTHH
-524 FNSLLDIIERVASR
+524 FTSLLDIIERVASR
-538 PLIAGS
+538 SLVCSGS
-544 MDGERDLTAESP
+544 LEVSERDPTAESP
-556 MEDVK
+556 MEDVR
-561 TAILGLLEILQS
+561 TAVLGLLEILQS
-573 KMYSVPAS
+573 KLYSLPAS
-581 HASRVYEMLISHL
+581 HASRVYELLISHL

-600 KYTSPIASSIRLQ
+600 KYCSAIASSIRIQ
-613 VFDFLLLMRAD
+613 VFEFFLMLRAD
-624 SLHRLG
+624 SLHRIG
-630 VPNKDGV
+630 VPNKDGA
-637 MRFSPYCHCDMGEP
+637 MRFSPYCYCDTGEQ
-651 EKRVSEKKPAGSVSP
+651 EKRVGEKKPAGSTSP

-674 VVPPSSIRTAY
+674 TAPPPSTASIRSAY
-685 LPYNLAFTVVLQCL
+685 LPYAPAFSVLLQCL
-699 KMDADWKVLKLVL
+699 KMETDWKVVKLVL

-728 PCSIDQLCSILCSMV
+728 PCSLDQLCSTLCCMV
-743 TDRMIGERLKRAPDG
+743 LEISLYTCEFRMKKTPEG
-758 FARTDVQLA
+758 FSRTDVQLA
-767 VVPVLTALTSY
+767 VVPVLTAITSY

-784 PRQRELVQC
+784 SRQRELVQC

-798 ICRCAKQCV
+798 IYRCAKQCV

-878 NPFKFNQYIVSLAHH
+878 NPSKFNQYIVSLAHH

-925 FDDTLEQS
+925 FDDGHEQS
-933 SFRARSTS
+933 PFRARSTS
-941 LNERPKSLRA
+941 LNERPK
-951 VKVAKQGPSN
+951 
-961 NSPIKELKDLSA
+961 
-973 MDAFRSR
+973 
-980 SISVSEHAVR
+980 
-990 RMQTSNTTC
+990 RMHTSTTTC

-1008 VLQADDTLKTVHLE
+1008 VTQADEGLKMVHLE

-1046 PIADFLLSGGQSMT
+1046 PIAEFLLAGGRSMT

-1074 GARTQALL
+1074 GVRTQALL
-1082 GLDMTERPGGGA
+1082 GLDMSERLGGT
-1094 VEMTR
+1094 EMTR
-1099 SDPSLHTRQ
+1099 SDPSLHTRI

-1118 QSSLQLN
+1118 QSSQQH
-1125 SRNARIRQRSM
+1125 SRATRLRVRSM
-1136 SGGHAL
+1136 SGNKYSCNVLSCDVPYGLGPPSSSSAPPSAPSAL
-1142 RGGPAQSLSPLVS
+1142 RDNP
-1155 PSDGELCGPLP
+1155 
-1166 PPGPPLEG
+1166 
-1174 LGALRGAAAT
+1174 
-1184 AADEQQS
+1184 
-1191 SASSSTA
+1191 
-1198 APPPL
+1198 
-1203 KEKASL
+1203 SL

-1253 LQDLSSV
+1253 LQELSSV
-1260 LMAMEGIK
+1260 LMAMEGVK
-1268 EAPPAPPATATT
+1268 EPPTQTASAPAST
-1280 VTGTGNT
+1280 
-1287 GNTAATTGNTGT
+1287 
-1299 ATGNTAAAAPA
+1299 AAPA
-1310 DAPQALSKPSLI
+1310 
-1322 QRSNTVGALASLCP
+1322 
-1336 PALLQGRLL
+1336 
-1345 RSISWADSVVVL
+1345 
-1357 EEGAAAG
+1357 
-1364 MGVGVGGPRG
+1364 
-1374 LDSLDLEE
+1374 
-1382 FEAMPTEPIFMS
+1382 
-1394 DKFTTSSS
+1394 
-1402 NKTTP
+1402 P
-1407 APPPLSRTSSTSS
+1407 APVSEPLTQASSIGGKSSSTSS
-1420 QDDEKSTL
+1420 HDDEKSTL
-1428 EEVSEGAIPIDQA
+1428 EEISEGAMPIDQ
-1441 PLGLSSAAVG
+1441 PNMGPSTPGS
-1451 LQRNIA
+1451 Q
-1457 DDDDLPFAHSQTL
+1457 DPELPFQGHSQSQGHGL

-1481 LPEAFAKATAAAAS
+1481 LPEAFTKANQGDESPGVASSQSGGAKMKLEFPTAAA
-1495 SSGMGLGSSSAA
+1495 
-1507 SGTAGASGVGDVPRV
+1507 
-1522 RTPVEGGKPQGGDR
+1522 Q
-1536 EVVGGGGG
+1536 
-1544 GGGGGGESGGQGD
+1544 
-1557 SVSTAAT
+1557 
-1564 TTTASAT
+1564 
-1571 AGGGTG
+1571 
-1577 ATGAG
+1577 
-1582 SGTAAVAGPGAGN
+1582 
-1595 GVGGGSLSSSSS
+1595 
-1607 APRMRLECPA
+1607 
-1617 PAKPGPLSPS
+1617 PGPISPS
-1627 GHRPRGHTISV
+1627 GGHRPRGHTISV

-1647 KMDRD
+1647 RTDRD
-1652 AYHNRSGGP
+1652 SYHSRPGP
-1661 GSNAEKASGLSPS
+1661 GNTEKTSGLSPS

-1691 KPLLLPKSELIDRA
+1691 KPLLLPKTQVIDRA

-1720 GVVFVGP
+1720 GVVFVGA
-1727 GQVSNEVSIL
+1727 GQVNNEVAIL

-1746 AQFLTGLG
+1746 AAFLTGLG

-1763 PDQVFLGG
+1763 PDQIFLGG

-1819 FVVVVYN
+1819 FVMVVYN
-1826 DSSEEYKLGTI
+1826 DSGEEYKLGTI

-1845 VVIKPLDYDSNL
+1845 VIIKPLDYECNL

-1869 VDTSVAKIVSDRNL
+1869 VDTTVAKIVSDRNL

-1906 PLDAYASKW
+1906 PSDAYASKW

-1923 RIRTRAQEEIQS
+1923 RIRTRS
-1935 RPTPGISLTQ
+1935 RLTPGISLTQ
-1945 SHSSMS
+1945 GHAQQN
-1951 KSSGV
+1951 KSF
-1956 HHQQQQQGSLSAND
+1956 QPNTPAPNPEA

>member
-7 KESLKDKVKGI
+7 KESVKDKLKGI
-18 FGIRPTHISTK
+18 FGLGPSRLPSK
-29 PSEPKPSE
+29 PSESKLSE
-37 FIITQ
+37 FIITT
-42 DILKELSP
+42 DIIKELHP
-50 ECGIN
+50 DCGLS
-55 NRIKVINHVCDLAKS
+55 NRVRMMNHVCDLAKT
-70 KKFEQ
+70 KKFEEH
-75 NAVEAVW
+75 AVEAVW
-82 KAVEDMLQTDSPP
+82 KAVEDMLTPDQPP

-103 LLRAIIHGQ
+103 LLRAIIQGQ
-112 GESLGPLRA
+112 GERLGPLRA
-121 YFFKLIWLY
+121 YFFKVISDY
-130 QPSNEDLPERLG
+130 QPCNEDLSDRLE

-153 ITYLEE
+153 ITHLEE

-169 DMGLT
+169 DIGLT
-174 ADFLHVLV
+174 SDFLHVLV

-197 LMVQKICL
+197 IMVQKICL

-230 CLPSDSLTIFIITL
+230 CLPSDSLTVFIITL

-268 LGHSAIYTMCHIMEE
+268 LGHSAIYTMCRIMEE
-283 RAYTEDAAL
+283 RVYMEDAPL

-324 FKAMACANEL
+324 YKAMSCPNEV

-355 VVTWDILLGIIER
+355 VVTWDILLSIIER

-374 TIGSPELKSIV
+374 TIGSAELKAIV
-385 YELLSTVE
+385 FELLTTVE

-401 HGSCDK
+401 HGSTEK
-407 FFSLVEKCADKRPD
+407 FFSLVEKCADRRPD

-446 HRLMEKFFRNE
+446 HRLMEKFFKNE

-479 LYEEE
+479 LYEDE
-484 LIEVVVIPQLGQI
+484 LIEMVVIPQLSGI
-497 AEDRDLLV
+497 ADDRDPAV

-513 VDLAEGCSTHH
+513 VDLAEGCNTHH
-524 FNSLLDIIERVASR
+524 FTSLLDIIERVASR
-538 PLIAGS
+538 SLVCSGS
-544 MDGERDLTAESP
+544 LEVSERDPTAESP
-556 MEDVK
+556 MEDVR
-561 TAILGLLEILQS
+561 TAVLGLLEILQS
-573 KMYSVPAS
+573 KLYSLPAS
-581 HASRVYEMLISHL
+581 HASRVYELLISHL

-600 KYTSPIASSIRLQ
+600 KYCSAIASSIRIQ
-613 VFDFLLLMRAD
+613 VFEFFLMLRAD
-624 SLHRLG
+624 SLHRIG
-630 VPNKDGV
+630 VPNKDGA
-637 MRFSPYCHCDMGEP
+637 MRFSPYCYCDTGEQ
-651 EKRVSEKKPAGSVSP
+651 EKRVGEKKPAGSTSP

-674 VVPPSSIRTAY
+674 TAPPPSTASIRSAY
-685 LPYNLAFTVVLQCL
+685 LPYAPAFSVLLQCL
-699 KMDADWKVLKLVL
+699 KMETDWKVVKLVL

-728 PCSIDQLCSILCSMV
+728 PCSLDQLCSTLCCMV
-743 TDRMIGERLKRAPDG
+743 TDRLISERMKKTPEG
-758 FARTDVQLA
+758 FSRTDVQLA
-767 VVPVLTALTSY
+767 VVPVLTAITSY

-784 PRQRELVQC
+784 SRQRELVQC

-798 ICRCAKQCV
+798 IYRCAKQCV

-878 NPFKFNQYIVSLAHH
+878 NPSKFNQYIVSLAHH

-925 FDDTLEQS
+925 FDDGHEQS
-933 SFRARSTS
+933 PFRARSTS

-951 VKVAKQGPSN
+951 AKVAKAAAAVA
-961 NSPIKELKDLSA
+961 NSSSSPVKELRDLSA

-990 RMQTSNTTC
+990 RMHTSTTTC

-1008 VLQADDTLKTVHLE
+1008 VTQADEGLKMVHLE

-1046 PIADFLLSGGQSMT
+1046 PIAEFLLAGGRSMT

-1074 GARTQALL
+1074 GVRTQALL
-1082 GLDMTERPGGGA
+1082 GLDMSERLGGT
-1094 VEMTR
+1094 EMTR
-1099 SDPSLHTRQ
+1099 SDPSLHTRI

-1118 QSSLQLN
+1118 QSSQQH
-1125 SRNARIRQRSM
+1125 SRATRLRVRSM

-1142 RGGPAQSLSPLVS
+1142 RAGPAQSLSPLVS
-1155 PSDGELCGPLP
+1155 PSEGELATSLSPSSGPTLDGL
-1166 PPGPPLEG
+1166 GPPSSSSAPPSAPS
-1174 LGALRGAAAT
+1174 ALR
-1184 AADEQQS
+1184 DN
-1191 SASSSTA
+1191 
-1198 APPPL
+1198 P
-1203 KEKASL
+1203 SL

-1253 LQDLSSV
+1253 LQELSSV
-1260 LMAMEGIK
+1260 LMAMEGVK
-1268 EAPPAPPATATT
+1268 EPPTQTASAPAST
-1280 VTGTGNT
+1280 
-1287 GNTAATTGNTGT
+1287 
-1299 ATGNTAAAAPA
+1299 AAPA
-1310 DAPQALSKPSLI
+1310 PAPVSEPLTQASSIGGKANLI
-1322 QRSNTVGALASLCP
+1322 QRSNT
-1336 PALLQGRLL
+1336 
-1345 RSISWADSVVVL
+1345 DSVVVL
-1357 EEGAAAG
+1357 EEGS
-1364 MGVGVGGPRG
+1364 GVTTAHTPS
-1374 LDSLDLEE
+1374 DWLESDE
-1382 FEAMPTEPIFMS
+1382 FEPVTSEPIFMS
-1394 DKFTTSSS
+1394 ADKFT
-1402 NKTTP
+1402 KT
-1407 APPPLSRTSSTSS
+1407 PPPGTLSRSSSTSS
-1420 QDDEKSTL
+1420 HDDEKSTL
-1428 EEVSEGAIPIDQA
+1428 EEISEGAMPIDQ
-1441 PLGLSSAAVG
+1441 PNMGPSTPGS
-1451 LQRNIA
+1451 Q
-1457 DDDDLPFAHSQTL
+1457 DPELPFQGHSQSQGHGL

-1481 LPEAFAKATAAAAS
+1481 LPEAFTKAALESEAMLADTSQPRAPSEGKSLLQQPHFEKEKVEGITGGDLNGLGSQNQGDESPGVASSQSGGAKMKLEFPTAAA
-1495 SSGMGLGSSSAA
+1495 
-1507 SGTAGASGVGDVPRV
+1507 
-1522 RTPVEGGKPQGGDR
+1522 Q
-1536 EVVGGGGG
+1536 
-1544 GGGGGGESGGQGD
+1544 
-1557 SVSTAAT
+1557 
-1564 TTTASAT
+1564 
-1571 AGGGTG
+1571 
-1577 ATGAG
+1577 
-1582 SGTAAVAGPGAGN
+1582 
-1595 GVGGGSLSSSSS
+1595 
-1607 APRMRLECPA
+1607 
-1617 PAKPGPLSPS
+1617 PGPISPS
-1627 GHRPRGHTISV
+1627 GGHRPRGHTISV

-1647 KMDRD
+1647 RTDRD
-1652 AYHNRSGGP
+1652 SYHSRPGP
-1661 GSNAEKASGLSPS
+1661 GNTEKTSGLSPS

-1691 KPLLLPKSELIDRA
+1691 KPLLLPKTQVIDRA

-1720 GVVFVGP
+1720 GVVFVGA
-1727 GQVSNEVSIL
+1727 GQVNNEVAIL

-1746 AQFLTGLG
+1746 AAFLTGLG

-1763 PDQVFLGG
+1763 PDQIFLGG

-1819 FVVVVYN
+1819 FVMVVYN
-1826 DSSEEYKLGTI
+1826 DSGEEYKLGTI

-1845 VVIKPLDYDSNL
+1845 VIIKPLDYECNL

-1869 VDTSVAKIVSDRNL
+1869 VDTTVAKIVSDRNL

-1906 PLDAYASKW
+1906 PSDAYASKW

-1923 RIRTRAQEEIQS
+1923 RIRTRAQEDIQS
-1935 RPTPGISLTQ
+1935 RLTPGISLTQ
-1945 SHSSMS
+1945 GHAQQN
-1951 KSSGV
+1951 KSF
-1956 HHQQQQQGSLSAND
+1956 QPNTPAPNPEA

>member
-7 KESLKDKVKGI
+7 KESFKDKVKGI
-18 FGIRPTHISTK
+18 FWPGTPRPQSKQSDAK
-29 PSEPKPSE
+29 PSECIVTLD
-37 FIITQ
+37 II
-42 DILKELSP
+42 KELHP
-50 ECGIN
+50 DCGLS
-55 NRIKVINHVCDLAKS
+55 NRIRLMNHVCDLART
-70 KKFEQ
+70 KKFEDH
-75 NAVEAVW
+75 AVEALW
-82 KAVEDMLQTDSPP
+82 KAVEDMLSREQPA
-95 EARHAVLQ
+95 EARRAVLQ
-103 LLRAIIHGQ
+103 LLRAIIQGQ
-112 GESLGPLRA
+112 GERLGPLRA
-121 YFFKLIWLY
+121 YFFKLIRDY
-130 QPSNEDLPERLG
+130 QPSSDDLSDRLE

-169 DMGLT
+169 DVGLT
-174 ADFLHVLV
+174 SDFLHVLV

-197 LMVQKICL
+197 IMVQKICL

-268 LGHSAIYTMCHIMEE
+268 LGHSAIYTMCRIMEE
-283 RAYTEDAAL
+283 RVYMEDAPL

-324 FKAMACANEL
+324 YKAMSSANEV

-340 LSITRLIKKY
+340 LSVTRLIKKY
-350 GKELQ
+350 GRELQ
-355 VVTWDILLGIIER
+355 ALTWDILLGILER

-374 TIGSPELKSIV
+374 TIGSAELKAIV
-385 YELLSTVE
+385 YELLTTVE

-401 HGSCDK
+401 HGSTDR
-407 FFSLVEKCADKRPD
+407 FFSLVERCSDKRPD

-432 QSIQPAK
+432 QSIHPAK

-446 HRLMEKFFRNE
+446 HRLMEKFFRKE
-457 TRSVIRIKVLHILSF
+457 TRTLIRIKVLHILSF

-479 LYEEE
+479 LYEDE
-484 LIEVVVIPQLGQI
+484 LIELVVVPQLGGVS
-497 AEDRDLLV
+497 EDRDPAV
-505 RKQATQLL
+505 RRQAVQLL
-513 VDLAEGCSTHH
+513 VDLAEGCSSHH
-524 FNSLLDIIERVASR
+524 FSSLLDAIERVANR
-538 PLIAGS
+538 CLACLGPHEAP
-544 MDGERDLTAESP
+544 ERDPTVEPP
-556 MEDVK
+556 MEDVR
-561 TAILGLLEILQS
+561 TAVLGLLEILQT
-573 KMYSVPAS
+573 KLYTPPAS
-581 HASRVYEMLISHL
+581 HASRVYELLIHHL
-594 QLHYKH
+594 QLHYRN
-600 KYTSPIASSIRLQ
+600 KYCSPLAASIRLQ
-613 VFDFLLLMRAD
+613 VFDFFLMMRAD

-630 VPNKDGV
+630 VPNKDRA
-637 MRFSPYCHCDMGEP
+637 MRFSPYCYCDAGEP
-651 EKRVSEKKPAGSVSP
+651 EKRASDKKPGGSTSP
-666 PAGSPAPP
+666 PAGSPGPPAAPSAS
-674 VVPPSSIRTAY
+674 VRSAY
-685 LPYNLAFTVVLQCL
+685 LPYAPAFGVLLQCL
-699 KMDADWKVLKLVL
+699 KTETDWKVLKLVL
-712 DKLPWTLQYKV
+712 DKLPWTLQFKV

-728 PCSIDQLCSILCSMV
+728 SCSLDQLCSTLCCMV
-743 TDRMIGERLKRAPDG
+743 TDRLISERLKKPPEG
-758 FARTDVQLA
+758 LSRTDVQLA
-767 VVPVLTALTSY
+767 VVPVLTAVTSY
-778 HSYLEQ
+778 HGYLE
-784 PRQRELVQC
+784 PSRQRELVQC

-798 ICRCAKQCV
+798 IYRCAKQCV

-819 IMIKLLPALIV
+819 TMTKLLPALIV

-878 NPFKFNQYIVSLAHH
+878 NPSKFNQYIVSLAHH

-925 FDDTLEQS
+925 FDDGHEQS
-933 SFRARSTS
+933 AFRARSTS

-951 VKVAKQGPSN
+951 AKVAKAAAA
-961 NSPIKELKDLSA
+961 NSSSSPAKELREQSA

-990 RMQTSNTTC
+990 RMHTSSTTC
-999 SLGSADENA
+999 SLGSADESA
-1008 VLQADDTLKTVHLE
+1008 VPAADEGLKTVHLE

-1046 PIADFLLSGGQSMT
+1046 PIAEFLLAGGRSMT

-1074 GARTQALL
+1074 GVRTQALL
-1082 GLDMTERPGGGA
+1082 GLDMSERLGGGG
-1094 VEMTR
+1094 EMTR
-1099 SDPSLHTRQ
+1099 SDPSLHTRI

-1118 QSSLQLN
+1118 QSSQQH
-1125 SRNARIRQRSM
+1125 SRVTRIRVRSM

-1142 RGGPAQSLSPLVS
+1142 RTGPAQSLSPLVS
-1155 PSDGELCGPLP
+1155 PSEGELAAPLSPPCGSALDAL
-1166 PPGPPLEG
+1166 GPP
-1174 LGALRGAAAT
+1174 
-1184 AADEQQS
+1184 
-1191 SASSSTA
+1191 SSSHDTA
-1198 APPPL
+1198 SAPPPL
-1203 KEKASL
+1203 KDHPSL
-1209 AEFVPMLTQG
+1209 ADFVPVLTQG

-1243 PFSSELGNMP
+1243 PFSSELGHMP
-1253 LQDLSSV
+1253 LQELSSI
-1260 LMAMEGIK
+1260 LMALEGVK
-1268 EAPPAPPATATT
+1268 EPPAQTASAPASTAQTASAPASTAQTASAPASTAQTASAPASTAQMVSATAS
-1280 VTGTGNT
+1280 
-1287 GNTAATTGNTGT
+1287 TAQTASASAST
-1299 ATGNTAAAAPA
+1299 ATQNPPESTADPFSQSQGGIVGKATAM
-1310 DAPQALSKPSLI
+1310 QL
-1322 QRSNTVGALASLCP
+1322 SNTDA
-1336 PALLQGRLL
+1336 
-1345 RSISWADSVVVL
+1345 VVVL
-1357 EEGAAAG
+1357 EAGSVPAHSAANW
-1364 MGVGVGGPRG
+1364 
-1374 LDSLDLEE
+1374 LESE
-1382 FEAMPTEPIFMS
+1382 EPEPVTSDPLFMS
-1394 DKFTTSSS
+1394 TVP
-1402 NKTTP
+1402 KT
-1407 APPPLSRTSSTSS
+1407 PPPGMSRSSSTSS

-1428 EEVSEGAIPIDQA
+1428 EEVSEGAIPIDHPTGPPTPGSQGA
-1441 PLGLSSAAVG
+1441 E
-1451 LQRNIA
+1451 
-1457 DDDDLPFAHSQTL
+1457 LPFQPHPPPQGHGL

-1481 LPEAFAKATAAAAS
+1481 LPEAFSRAALEPGAALGDTAWPRAPPEGQPPPPQPYHDRENTGGEAPGLGGHNQGPQGPSVVSSQSGGARMKLEFPAAS
-1495 SSGMGLGSSSAA
+1495 
-1507 SGTAGASGVGDVPRV
+1507 
-1522 RTPVEGGKPQGGDR
+1522 
-1536 EVVGGGGG
+1536 
-1544 GGGGGGESGGQGD
+1544 
-1557 SVSTAAT
+1557 
-1564 TTTASAT
+1564 
-1571 AGGGTG
+1571 
-1577 ATGAG
+1577 
-1582 SGTAAVAGPGAGN
+1582 
-1595 GVGGGSLSSSSS
+1595 
-1607 APRMRLECPA
+1607 AP
-1617 PAKPGPLSPS
+1617 PGPISPGG

-1638 SAPSSRRER
+1638 SAPSRRER
-1647 KMDRD
+1647 RPDRD
-1652 AYHNRSGGP
+1652 GYNSRPGP
-1661 GSNAEKASGLSPS
+1661 TEKISGLSPS

-1691 KPLLLPKSELIDRA
+1691 KPLLLPKTPVIDRA

-1720 GVVFVGP
+1720 GVVFVGA

-1746 AQFLTGLG
+1746 AAFLTGLG

-1763 PDQVFLGG
+1763 PDQIFLGG

-1804 SDKGCCNKKRHIGND
+1804 SDRGCCNKKRHIGND
-1819 FVVVVYN
+1819 FVMVVYN
-1826 DSSEEYKLGTI
+1826 DSGEEYKLGTI

-1845 VVIKPLDYDSNL
+1845 VVIKPLDYDCNL

-1869 VDTSVAKIVSDRNL
+1869 VDTTVAKIVSDRNL

-1906 PLDAYASKW
+1906 PSDAYASKW

-1923 RIRTRAQEEIQS
+1923 RIRTRAQEDIQS
-1935 RPTPGISLTQ
+1935 RSTPGISLTQ
-1945 SHSSMS
+1945 GHSQQS
-1951 KSSGV
+1951 KSL
-1956 HHQQQQQGSLSAND
+1956 QQGGAAATPEGA
-1970 SGQRKRL
+1970 GQRKRL

>member
-7 KESLKDKVKGI
+7 KESLRDRVKGI
-18 FGIRPTHISTK
+18 FGLGPTRPHSKQTES
-29 PSEPKPSE
+29 KPSE
-37 FIITQ
+37 FIITL
-42 DILKELSP
+42 DILMELTP
-50 ECGIN
+50 EYSLHH
-55 NRIKVINHVCDLAKS
+55 RIRVINHLCDLAKS
-70 KKFEQ
+70 KKFEEH
-75 NAVEAVW
+75 AVEAVW
-82 KAVEDMLQTDSPP
+82 KAVEDMMQPEQPP
-95 EARHAVLQ
+95 EAHHAVLV
-103 LLRAIIHGQ
+103 LLRAIIQGQ
-112 GESLGPLRA
+112 GERLGLLRA
-121 YFFKLIWLY
+121 YFFKIILDY
-130 QPSNEDLPERLG
+130 QPCNEDLAERLE

-153 ITYLEE
+153 ITHLEE
-159 DIARFVLLWM
+159 EIARFVLLWM
-169 DMGLT
+169 DIGLSS
-174 ADFLHVLV
+174 DFLHVLV
-182 NLVKFNSCYLDQNVS
+182 NLVKFNSCYLDENVS

-230 CLPSDSLTIFIITL
+230 CLPSDSLAVFIITL

-268 LGHSAIYTMCHIMEE
+268 LGHSAIYTMCRIMEE
-283 RAYTEDAAL
+283 SVYSEDAAL

-305 GAHRLPAL
+305 GAHRLSAL
-313 KNTPTLVLPSF
+313 KNTPAQVLPSF
-324 FKAMACANEL
+324 YKAMSCANEV

-340 LSITRLIKKY
+340 LSISRLIKKY
-350 GKELQ
+350 GRELQ
-355 VVTWDILLGIIER
+355 IVTWDILLSIIER

-374 TIGSPELKSIV
+374 TMGSSDLKVIV

-393 ELYEQNGY
+393 ELYEQSDF
-401 HGSCDK
+401 HGSSQR

-439 DGWIQSL
+439 DGWLQNL
-446 HRLMEKFFRNE
+446 LKLMEKFFRNE
-457 TRSVIRIKVLHILSF
+457 SRTVIRIKVLHILSF

-497 AEDRDLLV
+497 AEDRDLSV

-524 FNSLLDIIERVASR
+524 FSSLLDIIEKVAR
-538 PLIAGS
+538 PLTCS
-544 MDGERDLTAESP
+544 MEGERELSVESP
-556 MEDVK
+556 MEDVR
-561 TAILGLLEILQS
+561 TAILGLLDILQS
-573 KMYSVPAS
+573 KLYSLPAS
-581 HASRVYEMLISHL
+581 HASRVYELLISHL
-594 QLHYKH
+594 QLHYKN
-600 KYTSPIASSIRLQ
+600 KYYSAIGSSIRLK
-613 VFDFLLLMRAD
+613 VFDFLLMMRAD

-637 MRFSPYCHCDMGEP
+637 LRFSPYCHCDVGES
-651 EKRVSEKKPAGSVSP
+651 EKRVTDKKPTGTVSP
-666 PAGSPAPP
+666 PTGSPTPAA
-674 VVPPSSIRTAY
+674 PPSSIRTAC
-685 LPYNLAFTVVLQCL
+685 LPYSLAFSVLLQCL
-699 KMDADWKVLKLVL
+699 KMETDWKVLKLVL
-712 DKLPWTLQYKV
+712 DKMSCTIQYKV
-723 LLLTS
+723 LIRTS
-728 PCSIDQLCSILCSMV
+728 PCNIDHLCSTLCS
-743 TDRMIGERLKRAPDG
+743 TRLKKTPDG
-758 FARTDVQLA
+758 FSLTDVQLA

-784 PRQRELVQC
+784 SRQRELVQC
-793 LETGL
+793 LEKGL
-798 ICRCAKQCV
+798 IYRCAKQCV

-878 NPFKFNQYIVSLAHH
+878 NPSKFNQYIVSLAHH

-925 FDDTLEQS
+925 FDDTQEQS

-941 LNERPKSLRA
+941 LNERPKSLRTT
-951 VKVAKQGPSN
+951 KVAKQGPSA
-961 NSPIKELKDLSA
+961 NSPVKDLKDLSA

-990 RMQTSNTTC
+990 RMQTSSTTC

-1008 VLQADDTLKTVHLE
+1008 VMQADDALKTVHLE

-1046 PIADFLLSGGQSMT
+1046 PVAEFLLSGGPSMT

-1074 GARTQALL
+1074 GSRTQALL
-1082 GLDMTERPGGGA
+1082 GLDMAERPGGG
-1094 VEMTR
+1094 EMTR

-1118 QSSLQLN
+1118 QSGQQIGTST
-1125 SRNARIRQRSM
+1125 RTRVRSI

-1142 RGGPAQSLSPLVS
+1142 RAGPAQSLSPLVAS
-1155 PSDGELCGPLP
+1155 PEGEYSGPLP
-1166 PPGPPLEG
+1166 PPGPPLEV
-1174 LGALRGAAAT
+1174 LGSQRGVEEHPAPSSS
-1184 AADEQQS
+1184 QS
-1191 SASSSTA
+1191 S
-1198 APPPL
+1198 PPL
-1203 KEKASL
+1203 KDMSSL

-1243 PFSSELGNMP
+1243 PFSSELGNVP
-1253 LQDLSSV
+1253 LQELSSV
-1260 LMAMEGIK
+1260 LMAMDGVKEPQN
-1268 EAPPAPPATATT
+1268 EAP
-1280 VTGTGNT
+1280 V
-1287 GNTAATTGNTGT
+1287 
-1299 ATGNTAAAAPA
+1299 
-1310 DAPQALSKPSLI
+1310 PQPQGRPCPI
-1322 QRSNTVGALASLCP
+1322 QRSNTVGALGSFCSADTP
-1336 PALLQGRLL
+1336 GRLH
-1345 RSISWADSVVVL
+1345 RSISWAGRYVCGLEHVHPVVFILLALINHRLIRVI
-1357 EEGAAAG
+1357 
-1364 MGVGVGGPRG
+1364 
-1374 LDSLDLEE
+1374 S
-1382 FEAMPTEPIFMS
+1382 FI
-1394 DKFTTSSS
+1394 SSFLKS
-1402 NKTTP
+1402 
-1407 APPPLSRTSSTSS
+1407 SSTSS

-1428 EEVSEGAIPIDQA
+1428 EEVSEGGIPIDQPPPA
-1441 PLGLSSAAVG
+1441 LSTPGPNES
-1451 LQRNIA
+1451 
-1457 DDDDLPFAHSQTL
+1457 DLDFTHGTTL

-1481 LPEAFAKATAAAAS
+1481 LPEAFTKAAAQSAAESAS
-1495 SSGMGLGSSSAA
+1495 S
-1507 SGTAGASGVGDVPRV
+1507 
-1522 RTPVEGGKPQGGDR
+1522 
-1536 EVVGGGGG
+1536 
-1544 GGGGGGESGGQGD
+1544 
-1557 SVSTAAT
+1557 
-1564 TTTASAT
+1564 
-1571 AGGGTG
+1571 
-1577 ATGAG
+1577 
-1582 SGTAAVAGPGAGN
+1582 AGP
-1595 GVGGGSLSSSSS
+1595 SSSS
-1607 APRMRLECPA
+1607 ASVSVSSSSTSRMRLEFPTA
-1617 PAKPGPLSPS
+1617 QPGPLSPT

-1652 AYHNRSGGP
+1652 SYHNRGGP
-1661 GSNAEKASGLSPS
+1661 SNAEKSSGLSPS

-1691 KPLLLPKSELIDRA
+1691 KPLLLPKSQLIDRA

-1720 GVVFVGP
+1720 GVVFVGA
-1727 GQVSNEVSIL
+1727 GQANNEVSIL

-1763 PDQVFLGG
+1763 PDQIFLGG
-1771 LDQYGDDG
+1771 LDQHGDDG

-1826 DSSEEYKLGTI
+1826 DSGEEYKLGTI

-1845 VVIKPLDYDSNL
+1845 VLIKPLDYESNL
-1857 VTLQCRKDLEGL
+1857 VTMQCRKDLEGL
-1869 VDTSVAKIVSDRNL
+1869 VDTSVAKIVSDLNL

-1898 LVHQYRAN
+1898 LVHQCRAN
-1906 PLDAYASKW
+1906 PSDAYASKW

-1935 RPTPGISLTQ
+1935 RPTHGISLTQ
-1945 SHSSMS
+1945 SHAPMQN
-1951 KSSGV
+1951 KPAHQSSGAAPN
-1956 HHQQQQQGSLSAND
+1956 QDA
-1970 SGQRKRL
+1970 GQRKRL

>member
-18 FGIRPTHISTK
+18 FGLGPPRP
-29 PSEPKPSE
+29 PSKQSETKPSE
-37 FIITQ
+37 FIITT
-42 DILKELSP
+42 DIIKELHP
-50 ECGIN
+50 DCGLS
-55 NRIKVINHVCDLAKS
+55 NRVRMMNHVCDLAKT
-70 KKFEQ
+70 KKFEEH
-75 NAVEAVW
+75 AVEAVW
-82 KAVEDMLQTDSPP
+82 KAVEDMLSPDQPP

-103 LLRAIIHGQ
+103 LLRAIIQGQ
-112 GESLGPLRA
+112 GERLGPLRA
-121 YFFKLIWLY
+121 YFFKVIRDY
-130 QPSNEDLPERLG
+130 QPCNEDLSDRLE

-169 DMGLT
+169 DIGLT
-174 ADFLHVLV
+174 SDFLNVLV

-197 LMVQKICL
+197 IMVQKICL

-230 CLPSDSLTIFIITL
+230 CLPSDSLTVFIITL

-268 LGHSAIYTMCHIMEE
+268 LGHSAIYTMCRIMEE
-283 RAYTEDAAL
+283 RAYMEDAPL

-324 FKAMACANEL
+324 YKAMSCANEV

-374 TIGSPELKSIV
+374 TIGSAELKAIV
-385 YELLSTVE
+385 YELLTTVE

-401 HGSCDK
+401 HGSTEK

-479 LYEEE
+479 LYEDE
-484 LIEVVVIPQLGQI
+484 LIEMVVIPQLSGI
-497 AEDRDLLV
+497 AEDRDLAV

-513 VDLAEGCSTHH
+513 VDLAEGCNTHH
-524 FNSLLDIIERVASR
+524 FTSLLDIIERVASR
-538 PLIAGS
+538 SLVCSGPLEVS
-544 MDGERDLTAESP
+544 ERDPTAESP
-556 MEDVK
+556 MEDVR

-573 KMYSVPAS
+573 KLYSLPAS
-581 HASRVYEMLISHL
+581 HASRVYELLISHL
-594 QLHYKH
+594 QLHYKS
-600 KYTSPIASSIRLQ
+600 KYCSAIASSIRLQ
-613 VFDFLLLMRAD
+613 VFDFFLMMRAD

-630 VPNKDGV
+630 VPNKDRV
-637 MRFSPYCHCDMGEP
+637 MRFSPYCYCDTGEP
-651 EKRVSEKKPAGSVSP
+651 EKRVSEKKAAGSTSP

-674 VVPPSSIRTAY
+674 TAPSASTASIRSAY
-685 LPYNLAFTVVLQCL
+685 LPYAPAFSVLLQCL
-699 KMDADWKVLKLVL
+699 KMETDWKVLKLVL

-728 PCSIDQLCSILCSMV
+728 PCSLDQLCSTLCCMV
-743 TDRMIGERLKRAPDG
+743 TDRLISERLKKTPEG
-758 FARTDVQLA
+758 FSRTDVQLA
-767 VVPVLTALTSY
+767 VVPVLTAITSY
-778 HSYLEQ
+778 HNYLEQ
-784 PRQRELVQC
+784 SRQRELVQC

-798 ICRCAKQCV
+798 IYRCAKQCV

-878 NPFKFNQYIVSLAHH
+878 NPSKFNQYIVSLAHH

-925 FDDTLEQS
+925 FDDGHEQS

-951 VKVAKQGPSN
+951 AKVAKAAAAVA
-961 NSPIKELKDLSA
+961 NSSSSPVKELRDLSA

-990 RMQTSNTTC
+990 RMHTSTTTC

-1008 VLQADDTLKTVHLE
+1008 VTQADEGLKTVHLE

-1046 PIADFLLSGGQSMT
+1046 PIAEFLLAGGRSMT

-1074 GARTQALL
+1074 GVRTQALL
-1082 GLDMTERPGGGA
+1082 GLDMAERLGGGG
-1094 VEMTR
+1094 EMTR
-1099 SDPSLHTRQ
+1099 SDPSLHTRI

-1118 QSSLQLN
+1118 QSSQQHN
-1125 SRNARIRQRSM
+1125 RATRIRVRSM

-1142 RGGPAQSLSPLVS
+1142 RAGPAQSLSPLVS
-1155 PSDGELCGPLP
+1155 PSEGELAAPLSP
-1166 PPGPPLEG
+1166 PSGSTLDGLGPP
-1174 LGALRGAAAT
+1174 
-1184 AADEQQS
+1184 
-1191 SASSSTA
+1191 SSTSA
-1198 APPPL
+1198 TTSAPPPL
-1203 KEKASL
+1203 KDNPSL

-1253 LQDLSSV
+1253 LQELSSV
-1260 LMAMEGIK
+1260 LMAMEGVK
-1268 EAPPAPPATATT
+1268 EPPTQTASAPAST
-1280 VTGTGNT
+1280 
-1287 GNTAATTGNTGT
+1287 
-1299 ATGNTAAAAPA
+1299 AAPA
-1310 DAPQALSKPSLI
+1310 PASVSEPLTQTHSSIGGKANLI
-1322 QRSNTVGALASLCP
+1322 QRSNT
-1336 PALLQGRLL
+1336 
-1345 RSISWADSVVVL
+1345 DSVVVP
-1357 EEGAAAG
+1357 EEGS
-1364 MGVGVGGPRG
+1364 GVTTAHTPSDW
-1374 LDSLDLEE
+1374 LESEE
-1382 FEAMPTEPIFMS
+1382 FEPMPSDPIFMS
-1394 DKFTTSSS
+1394 ADKFT
-1402 NKTTP
+1402 KT
-1407 APPPLSRTSSTSS
+1407 PPPGTLSRSSSTSS

-1428 EEVSEGAIPIDQA
+1428 EEVSEGAIPIDQ
-1441 PLGLSSAAVG
+1441 PTLGPSTPGSQG
-1451 LQRNIA
+1451 PE
-1457 DDDDLPFAHSQTL
+1457 LPFQTHTQSQGHGL

-1481 LPEAFAKATAAAAS
+1481 LPEAFSKAAMESETAP
-1495 SSGMGLGSSSAA
+1495 
-1507 SGTAGASGVGDVPRV
+1507 GDTSWPRA
-1522 RTPVEGGKPQGGDR
+1522 PSEGKPQPQQPHFEKEKVEGSSGGDINGLGGQSQGA
-1536 EVVGGGGG
+1536 EGPGVVSSQ
-1544 GGGGGGESGGQGD
+1544 SGG
-1557 SVSTAAT
+1557 A
-1564 TTTASAT
+1564 
-1571 AGGGTG
+1571 
-1577 ATGAG
+1577 
-1582 SGTAAVAGPGAGN
+1582 
-1595 GVGGGSLSSSSS
+1595 
-1607 APRMRLECPA
+1607 RMRLEFPA
-1617 PAKPGPLSPS
+1617 TPAQPGPISPS
-1627 GHRPRGHTISV
+1627 GGHRPRGHTISV

-1647 KMDRD
+1647 RTERD
-1652 AYHNRSGGP
+1652 SYHSRPGP
-1661 GSNAEKASGLSPS
+1661 SNTEKISGLSPS

-1691 KPLLLPKSELIDRA
+1691 KPLLLPKTQVIDRA

-1720 GVVFVGP
+1720 GVVFVGA
-1727 GQVSNEVSIL
+1727 GQVSNEVAIL

-1746 AQFLTGLG
+1746 AAFLTGLG

-1763 PDQVFLGG
+1763 PDQIFLGG

-1819 FVVVVYN
+1819 FVMVVYN
-1826 DSSEEYKLGTI
+1826 DSGEEYKLGTI

-1845 VVIKPLDYDSNL
+1845 VIIKPLDYECNL

-1869 VDTSVAKIVSDRNL
+1869 VDTTVAKIVSDRNL

-1906 PLDAYASKW
+1906 PSDAYASKW

-1923 RIRTRAQEEIQS
+1923 RIRTRAQEDIQS
-1935 RPTPGISLTQ
+1935 RSTPGISLTQ
-1945 SHSSMS
+1945 GHTQQN
-1951 KSSGV
+1951 KSF
-1956 HHQQQQQGSLSAND
+1956 QQSTPTANPEA

>member
-1 MNKQPS
+1 MSKQQN
-7 KESLKDKVKGI
+7 KESLKDKLKVV
-18 FGIRPTHISTK
+18 FGLGQPRL
-29 PSEPKPSE
+29 PSKQTESKPSE
-37 FIITQ
+37 FIITYE
-42 DILKELSP
+42 ILRELAP
-50 ECGIN
+50 ECGLS

-70 KKFEQ
+70 KKFEEH
-75 NAVEAVW
+75 AVEALW
-82 KAVEDMLQTDSPP
+82 KAVEDMMQPDQST
-95 EARHAVLQ
+95 EARHAVLL
-103 LLRAIIHGQ
+103 LLRAIIQGQ
-112 GESLGPLRA
+112 GERLGPLRA
-121 YFFKLIWLY
+121 YFFKIIWDY
-130 QPSNEDLPERLG
+130 QPCNEDLSERLG

-153 ITYLEE
+153 VTYLED

-169 DMGLT
+169 DTDLT

-205 LCNRTTSSTDI
+205 LCNKTTSSTDI

-230 CLPSDSLTIFIITL
+230 CLPSDSLAIFIIML
-244 CRTVNVKEFCES
+244 CRTVNVKEFCEC

-268 LGHSAIYTMCHIMEE
+268 LGHSAIYTMCRIMEE

-324 FKAMACANEL
+324 YKAMNCANEV

-340 LSITRLIKKY
+340 LSVTRLIKKY
-350 GKELQ
+350 SRELQ
-355 VVTWDILLGIIER
+355 VVTWDILLAIIEK

-374 TIGSPELKSIV
+374 TMGSAELKAIV
-385 YELLSTVE
+385 FELLSTVE
-393 ELYEQNGY
+393 EVYEQNEY
-401 HGSCDK
+401 HGSTER
-407 FFSLVEKCADKRPD
+407 FFSLVEKCADKRAD
-421 ASVLTLISYRA
+421 TSVLTLISYRA
-432 QSIQPAK
+432 QSIHPAK

-457 TRSVIRIKVLHILSF
+457 TRSVIRTKVLHILSF

-484 LIEVVVIPQLGQI
+484 LIEAVVIPQLGQI
-497 AEDRDLLV
+497 AEDRDLCV

-513 VDLAEGCSTHH
+513 LDLAEGCNTHH
-524 FNSLLDIIERVASR
+524 FNSLLDIIEKVASR
-538 PLIAGS
+538 PLVCAADS
-544 MDGERDLTAESP
+544 ERDLLAESP
-556 MEDVK
+556 LEDVK
-561 TAILGLLEILQS
+561 TAVLGLLEVLQS
-573 KMYSVPAS
+573 KMYSLPAS
-581 HASRVYEMLISHL
+581 HASRVYELLISHL

-600 KYTSPIASSIRLQ
+600 KYCSTLASAIRLQ

-637 MRFSPYCHCDMGEP
+637 LRFSPYCYCDVGGT
-651 EKRVSEKKPAGSVSP
+651 EKREVEKKPSGTISP
-666 PAGSPAPP
+666 PAGSPAP
-674 VVPPSSIRTAY
+674 VAPPTSIRTAY
-685 LPYNLAFTVVLQCL
+685 LPYSYAFSVLLQCL
-699 KMDADWKVLKLVL
+699 KMETDWKVLKLLL

-728 PCSIDQLCSILCSMV
+728 PCSMDHLCSTLCSMV
-743 TDRMIGERLKRAPDG
+743 TDRLISERLKRTPDG
-758 FARTDVQLA
+758 FSRTDVQLA
-767 VVPVLTALTSY
+767 VVPVLTTLTSY

-784 PRQRELVQC
+784 SRQRELVQC
-793 LETGL
+793 METGL
-798 ICRCAKQCV
+798 IYRCAKQCV

-878 NPFKFNQYIVSLAHH
+878 NPSKFNQYIVSLAHH

-925 FDDTLEQS
+925 FDDTHEQS

-941 LNERPKSLRA
+941 LNERPKSLRPA
-951 VKVAKQGPSN
+951 KVAKQSHSA
-961 NSPIKELKDLSA
+961 NSPVKEQRDVSA

-990 RMQTSNTTC
+990 RMQTSITTC

-1008 VLQADDTLKTVHLE
+1008 VMQADDALKTVHLE

-1046 PIADFLLSGGQSMT
+1046 PNAEFALAGGPSMT
-1060 WLVGNKLV
+1060 WLVGNKLI
-1068 TITTSG
+1068 TITTSAG
-1074 GARTQALL
+1074 LRTQALL
-1082 GLDMTERPGGGA
+1082 GLDVADRPGGG
-1094 VEMTR
+1094 EMTR

-1118 QSSLQLN
+1118 QSSQQL
-1125 SRNARIRQRSM
+1125 SRATRIRQRSM

-1142 RGGPAQSLSPLVS
+1142 RAGPAQSLSPLVS
-1155 PSDGELCGPLP
+1155 PSESELGGPTLEALSSSRVTDDLP
-1166 PPGPPLEG
+1166 H
-1174 LGALRGAAAT
+1174 
-1184 AADEQQS
+1184 S
-1191 SASSSTA
+1191 SAPHCA
-1198 APPPL
+1198 LPL
-1203 KEKASL
+1203 RDKRSL
-1209 AEFVPMLTQG
+1209 ADFVPVLTQG

-1231 TSWLMCLENPPS
+1231 TSWLMRLENPPS
-1243 PFSSELGNMP
+1243 PFSSDLGSVP
-1253 LQDLSSV
+1253 VQELSSV
-1260 LMAMEGIK
+1260 LMAVDSRME
-1268 EAPPAPPATATT
+1268 PQTHSTS
-1280 VTGTGNT
+1280 VSS
-1287 GNTAATTGNTGT
+1287 
-1299 ATGNTAAAAPA
+1299 
-1310 DAPQALSKPSLI
+1310 DAGPGHAKPSLI
-1322 QRSNTVGALASLCP
+1322 QRSNT
-1336 PALLQGRLL
+1336 
-1345 RSISWADSVVVL
+1345 DSVVEL
-1357 EEGAAAG
+1357 EEGG
-1364 MGVGVGGPRG
+1364 RGKGP
-1374 LDSLDLEE
+1374 DSPCDSAELAE
-1382 FEAMPTEPIFMS
+1382 FEVVPSGPIFIS
-1394 DKFTTSSS
+1394 PEKYKPSCATLSRSSS
-1402 NKTTP
+1402 
-1407 APPPLSRTSSTSS
+1407 ASS

-1428 EEVSEGAIPIDQA
+1428 EEVSEGGIPIDQ
-1441 PLGLSSAAVG
+1441 PAVAFCG
-1451 LQRNIA
+1451 PE
-1457 DDDDLPFAHSQTL
+1457 DSHLPFSHSQTL

-1481 LPEAFAKATAAAAS
+1481 LPEAFAKA
-1495 SSGMGLGSSSAA
+1495 LGSGA
-1507 SGTAGASGVGDVPRV
+1507 GTGDALCSV
-1522 RTPVEGGKPQGGDR
+1522 TPVELRGQQGQAER
-1536 EVVGGGGG
+1536 EGPGENVGPEGPPSAG
-1544 GGGGGGESGGQGD
+1544 
-1557 SVSTAAT
+1557 VST
-1564 TTTASAT
+1564 SC
-1571 AGGGTG
+1571 
-1577 ATGAG
+1577 
-1582 SGTAAVAGPGAGN
+1582 S
-1595 GVGGGSLSSSSS
+1595 SSSSSS
-1607 APRMRLECPA
+1607 A
-1617 PAKPGPLSPS
+1617 AKVKPEFPSPQPGPHSLSLS

-1647 KMDRD
+1647 KSDRD
-1652 AYHNRSGGP
+1652 PYRNRGGP
-1661 GSNAEKASGLSPS
+1661 TGAEKSWGLSPS

-1705 VKVLDQMPPYDTHKI
+1705 VKVLDQIPPYDTHKI

-1727 GQVSNEVSIL
+1727 GQANSEVAIL

-1746 AQFLTGLG
+1746 ARFLTGLG

-1763 PDQVFLGG
+1763 PDQIFLGG
-1771 LDQYGDDG
+1771 LDHGRYADDG

-1804 SDKGCCNKKRHIGND
+1804 SDKSCCNKKRHIGND

-1826 DSSEEYKLGTI
+1826 DSGEDYKLGTI

-1845 VVIKPLDYDSNL
+1845 VVIKPLDYESNL

-1869 VDTSVAKIVSDRNL
+1869 VDTTVAKIVSDQNL

-1906 PLDAYASKW
+1906 PSDAYASKW

-1935 RPTPGISLTQ
+1935 RPIPGIALAQ
-1945 SHSSMS
+1945 SHAPLQN
-1951 KSSGV
+1951 KSS
-1956 HHQQQQQGSLSAND
+1956 HPMPGSTPNPD

>member
-1 MNKQPS
+1 M
-7 KESLKDKVKGI
+7 
-18 FGIRPTHISTK
+18 
-29 PSEPKPSE
+29 
-37 FIITQ
+37 
-42 DILKELSP
+42 DI
-50 ECGIN
+50 
-55 NRIKVINHVCDLAKS
+55 
-70 KKFEQ
+70 
-75 NAVEAVW
+75 
-82 KAVEDMLQTDSPP
+82 
-95 EARHAVLQ
+95 
-103 LLRAIIHGQ
+103 
-112 GESLGPLRA
+112 
-121 YFFKLIWLY
+121 
-130 QPSNEDLPERLG
+130 
-142 VFKALTENGKD
+142 
-153 ITYLEE
+153 
-159 DIARFVLLWM
+159 
-169 DMGLT
+169 GLT
-174 ADFLHVLV
+174 SDFLHVLV

-197 LMVQKICL
+197 IMVQKICL

-268 LGHSAIYTMCHIMEE
+268 LGHSAIYTMCRIMEE
-283 RAYTEDAAL
+283 RVYMEDAPL

-324 FKAMACANEL
+324 YKAMSCANEV

-374 TIGSPELKSIV
+374 TIGSAELKAIV
-385 YELLSTVE
+385 YELLTTVE

-401 HGSCDK
+401 HGSTEK
-407 FFSLVEKCADKRPD
+407 FFNLVEKCADKRPD

-479 LYEEE
+479 LYEDE
-484 LIEVVVIPQLGQI
+484 LIEMVVIPQLSGI
-497 AEDRDLLV
+497 AEDRDLAV

-513 VDLAEGCSTHH
+513 VDLAEGCNTHH
-524 FNSLLDIIERVASR
+524 FTSLLDIIERVASR
-538 PLIAGS
+538 SLVCSGPLEVS
-544 MDGERDLTAESP
+544 ERDPTAESP
-556 MEDVK
+556 MEDVR

-573 KMYSVPAS
+573 KLYSLPAS
-581 HASRVYEMLISHL
+581 HASRVYELLISHL
-594 QLHYKH
+594 QLHYKN
-600 KYTSPIASSIRLQ
+600 KYCSAIASSIRLQ
-613 VFDFLLLMRAD
+613 VFDFFLMMRAD

-630 VPNKDGV
+630 VPNKDRV
-637 MRFSPYCHCDMGEP
+637 IRFSPYCYCDTGEP
-651 EKRVSEKKPAGSVSP
+651 EKRVSEKKPTGSTSP

-674 VVPPSSIRTAY
+674 AAPHPSTASIRSAY
-685 LPYNLAFTVVLQCL
+685 LPYAPAFSVLLQCL
-699 KMDADWKVLKLVL
+699 KMETDWKVLKLVL

-728 PCSIDQLCSILCSMV
+728 PCSLDQLCSTLCCMV
-743 TDRMIGERLKRAPDG
+743 TDRLISDRLKKTPEG
-758 FARTDVQLA
+758 FSRTDVQLA
-767 VVPVLTALTSY
+767 VVPVLTAITSY
-778 HSYLEQ
+778 HNYLEQ
-784 PRQRELVQC
+784 SRQRELVQC

-798 ICRCAKQCV
+798 IYRCAKQCV

-878 NPFKFNQYIVSLAHH
+878 NPSKFNQYIVSLAHH

-925 FDDTLEQS
+925 FDDGHEQS
-933 SFRARSTS
+933 PFRARSTS
-941 LNERPKSLRA
+941 LNERPK
-951 VKVAKQGPSN
+951 
-961 NSPIKELKDLSA
+961 
-973 MDAFRSR
+973 
-980 SISVSEHAVR
+980 
-990 RMQTSNTTC
+990 RMHTSTTTC

-1008 VLQADDTLKTVHLE
+1008 VTQADEGLKTVHLE

-1046 PIADFLLSGGQSMT
+1046 PIAEFLLAGGRSMT

-1074 GARTQALL
+1074 GVRTQALL
-1082 GLDMTERPGGGA
+1082 GLDMAERLGGGG
-1094 VEMTR
+1094 EMTR
-1099 SDPSLHTRQ
+1099 SDPSLHTRI

-1118 QSSLQLN
+1118 QSSQQHN
-1125 SRNARIRQRSM
+1125 RATRIRVRSM

-1142 RGGPAQSLSPLVS
+1142 RAGPAQSLSPLVS
-1155 PSDGELCGPLP
+1155 PSEGELAAPLSPSSGPTLDSL
-1166 PPGPPLEG
+1166 GPP
-1174 LGALRGAAAT
+1174 
-1184 AADEQQS
+1184 S
-1191 SASSSTA
+1191 SASAAPS

-1203 KEKASL
+1203 KDNPSL
-1209 AEFVPMLTQG
+1209 AEFVPILTQG

-1253 LQDLSSV
+1253 LQELSSV
-1260 LMAMEGIK
+1260 LMAMEGVK
-1268 EAPPAPPATATT
+1268 EPPTQTASAPASTTAPAPVPISEPLTQTHT
-1280 VTGTGNT
+1280 SMGG
-1287 GNTAATTGNTGT
+1287 
-1299 ATGNTAAAAPA
+1299 
-1310 DAPQALSKPSLI
+1310 KPNVI
-1322 QRSNTVGALASLCP
+1322 QRSNT
-1336 PALLQGRLL
+1336 
-1345 RSISWADSVVVL
+1345 DSVVVL
-1357 EEGAAAG
+1357 EEGSGVTAAHT
-1364 MGVGVGGPRG
+1364 PSDW
-1374 LDSLDLEE
+1374 LESEE
-1382 FEAMPTEPIFMS
+1382 FEPMTSDPIFMS
-1394 DKFTTSSS
+1394 ADVLKFT
-1402 NKTTP
+1402 KT
-1407 APPPLSRTSSTSS
+1407 PPPGTLSRSSSTSS

-1428 EEVSEGAIPIDQA
+1428 EEVSEGAIPIDQ
-1441 PLGLSSAAVG
+1441 PTIGPSTPGSQG
-1451 LQRNIA
+1451 PE
-1457 DDDDLPFAHSQTL
+1457 LPFQPHSQSQGHGL

-1481 LPEAFAKATAAAAS
+1481 LPEAFTKAAMESETALADMSRPRVPSDGKPQPQQPHFEKEKVEGSTGGDVNGLGGQSQGGEGPGVASSQSGGARMKLEFPAAAA
-1495 SSGMGLGSSSAA
+1495 A
-1507 SGTAGASGVGDVPRV
+1507 
-1522 RTPVEGGKPQGGDR
+1522 Q
-1536 EVVGGGGG
+1536 
-1544 GGGGGGESGGQGD
+1544 
-1557 SVSTAAT
+1557 
-1564 TTTASAT
+1564 
-1571 AGGGTG
+1571 
-1577 ATGAG
+1577 
-1582 SGTAAVAGPGAGN
+1582 
-1595 GVGGGSLSSSSS
+1595 
-1607 APRMRLECPA
+1607 
-1617 PAKPGPLSPS
+1617 PGPISPS
-1627 GHRPRGHTISV
+1627 GGHRPRGHTISV

-1647 KMDRD
+1647 RTERD
-1652 AYHNRSGGP
+1652 SYHSRPGP
-1661 GSNAEKASGLSPS
+1661 GNTEKISGLSPS

-1691 KPLLLPKSELIDRA
+1691 KPLLLPKTQVIDRA

-1720 GVVFVGP
+1720 GVVFVGA
-1727 GQVSNEVSIL
+1727 GQVNNEVSIL

-1746 AQFLTGLG
+1746 AAFLTGLG

-1763 PDQVFLGG
+1763 PDQIFLGG

-1819 FVVVVYN
+1819 FVMVVYN
-1826 DSSEEYKLGTI
+1826 DSGEEYKLGTI

-1845 VVIKPLDYDSNL
+1845 VIIKPLDYECNL

-1869 VDTSVAKIVSDRNL
+1869 VDTTVAKIVSDRNL

-1906 PLDAYASKW
+1906 PSDAYASKW

-1923 RIRTRAQEEIQS
+1923 RIRTRAQEDIQS
-1935 RPTPGISLTQ
+1935 RSTPGISLTQ
-1945 SHSSMS
+1945 GHTQQN
-1951 KSSGV
+1951 KSF
-1956 HHQQQQQGSLSAND
+1956 QQSTPAPNPEA

>member
-18 FGIRPTHISTK
+18 FGLGPPRL
-29 PSEPKPSE
+29 PSKQSDNKPSE
-37 FIITQ
+37 FIITA
-42 DILKELSP
+42 DIIKELHP
-50 ECGIN
+50 DCGLN
-55 NRIKVINHVCDLAKS
+55 SRVRTMNHICELAKM
-70 KKFEQ
+70 KKFEEH
-75 NAVEAVW
+75 AVEAVW
-82 KAVEDMLQTDSPP
+82 KAVEDLLTPEQPP

-103 LLRAIIHGQ
+103 LLRTIIHGQ
-112 GESLGPLRA
+112 GEWLGPLRA
-121 YFFKLIWLY
+121 YFFKVIREY
-130 QPSNEDLPERLG
+130 QPSNEDLADRLE

-169 DMGLT
+169 DVGLNS
-174 ADFLHVLV
+174 DFLHVLV

-197 LMVQKICL
+197 VMVQKICL
-205 LCNRTTSSTDI
+205 LCNQTTSSTDI

-230 CLPSDSLTIFIITL
+230 CLPSDSLIVFIITL

-268 LGHSAIYTMCHIMEE
+268 LGHSAIYTMCRIMEE
-283 RAYTEDAAL
+283 RVYMEDAPL

-305 GAHRLPAL
+305 GAHRLSAL

-324 FKAMACANEL
+324 YKAMSCANEV

-355 VVTWDILLGIIER
+355 VVTWDILLRIIER
-368 LLQQIQ
+368 LLEQIQ
-374 TIGSPELKSIV
+374 TIGSAELKAIV
-385 YELLSTVE
+385 YELLTTVE

-401 HGSCDK
+401 HGSTEK

-479 LYEEE
+479 LYEDE
-484 LIEVVVIPQLGQI
+484 LIEMVVIPQLSGI
-497 AEDRDLLV
+497 ADDRDLAV

-513 VDLAEGCSTHH
+513 VDLAEGCNTHH
-524 FNSLLDIIERVASR
+524 FTSLLDIIERVASR
-538 PLIAGS
+538 SLVCSGPLEVS
-544 MDGERDLTAESP
+544 ERDPTAESP
-556 MEDVK
+556 MEDVR

-573 KMYSVPAS
+573 KLYSLPAT
-581 HASRVYEMLISHL
+581 HASRVYELLISHL
-594 QLHYKH
+594 QLHYKN
-600 KYTSPIASSIRLQ
+600 KYCSAIASSIRLQ
-613 VFDFLLLMRAD
+613 VFDFFLMMRAD
-624 SLHRLG
+624 SLHRIG
-630 VPNKDGV
+630 VPNKDGA
-637 MRFSPYCHCDMGEP
+637 MRFSPYCYCDIWDP
-651 EKRVSEKKPAGSVSP
+651 EKRVSEKKPGGSTSP

-674 VVPPSSIRTAY
+674 TAPPSSATSTRSAY
-685 LPYNLAFTVVLQCL
+685 LPYSPAFSVLLQCL
-699 KMDADWKVLKLVL
+699 KMETDWKVLKLVL
-712 DKLPWTLQYKV
+712 DKLPWMLQYKV

-728 PCSIDQLCSILCSMV
+728 HCSLDQLCSALCSMM
-743 TDRMIGERLKRAPDG
+743 TDRLISERLKKTPEG
-758 FARTDVQLA
+758 FSRTDVQLA
-767 VVPVLTALTSY
+767 VVPVLTAVTSY
-778 HSYLEQ
+778 HTFLEQ

-798 ICRCAKQCV
+798 IYRCAKQCV

-878 NPFKFNQYIVSLAHH
+878 NPFKFSQYIVSLAHH

-903 LPFRKDFVQYITK
+903 LPFRKDFVRYITK

-925 FDDTLEQS
+925 FDDGHEQS
-933 SFRARSTS
+933 PFRARSTS

-951 VKVAKQGPSN
+951 AKVAKAGAAVANSS
-961 NSPIKELKDLSA
+961 NSPAKELRDLSA

-990 RMQTSNTTC
+990 RMHTSTTTC

-1008 VLQADDTLKTVHLE
+1008 VTQADEGLKTVHLE

-1046 PIADFLLSGGQSMT
+1046 PIAEFLLAGGPSMT

-1074 GARTQALL
+1074 GVRTQALL
-1082 GLDMTERPGGGA
+1082 GLDTGERLGGGG
-1094 VEMTR
+1094 EMTR
-1099 SDPSLHTRQ
+1099 SDPSLHTRM

-1118 QSSLQLN
+1118 QSSQQHN
-1125 SRNARIRQRSM
+1125 RATRIRVRSM

-1142 RGGPAQSLSPLVS
+1142 RAGPAQSLSPLVS
-1155 PSDGELCGPLP
+1155 PSEGELAASLSPSSGPTLDSLGPPSSSSATSSGP
-1166 PPGPPLEG
+1166 PP
-1174 LGALRGAAAT
+1174 ALRDNPT
-1184 AADEQQS
+1184 
-1191 SASSSTA
+1191 
-1198 APPPL
+1198 
-1203 KEKASL
+1203 L

-1243 PFSSELGNMP
+1243 PFSSELGNIP
-1253 LQDLSSV
+1253 LQELSSV
-1260 LMAMEGIK
+1260 LMAMDGVK
-1268 EAPPAPPATATT
+1268 EPPSQTASAPVSTATPAP
-1280 VTGTGNT
+1280 V
-1287 GNTAATTGNTGT
+1287 
-1299 ATGNTAAAAPA
+1299 
-1310 DAPQALSKPSLI
+1310 SPSEPLTQTHSSI
-1322 QRSNTVGALASLCP
+1322 GGKTNLMQRSNT
-1336 PALLQGRLL
+1336 
-1345 RSISWADSVVVL
+1345 DSVVVL
-1357 EEGAAAG
+1357 EEGS
-1364 MGVGVGGPRG
+1364 GVTTAHNR
-1374 LDSLDLEE
+1374 DDWIEAEE
-1382 FEAMPTEPIFMS
+1382 FEPVPSDPIFMS
-1394 DKFTTSSS
+1394 ADKFT
-1402 NKTTP
+1402 KTL
-1407 APPPLSRTSSTSS
+1407 PPGMLSRSSSTSS

-1428 EEVSEGAIPIDQA
+1428 EEVSEGAIPIDQ
-1441 PLGLSSAAVG
+1441 PTLGSSTPG
-1451 LQRNIA
+1451 SQGPE
-1457 DDDDLPFAHSQTL
+1457 LPFQSHNQSQGHGL

-1481 LPEAFAKATAAAAS
+1481 LPEAFAKAAMESDITPADA
-1495 SSGMGLGSSSAA
+1495 
-1507 SGTAGASGVGDVPRV
+1507 PRP
-1522 RTPVEGGKPQGGDR
+1522 RAPSDGKPQPYQPHFEKDKVEGNT
-1536 EVVGGGGG
+1536 
-1544 GGGGGGESGGQGD
+1544 GGEISGLVGQSQATEGPGVTSAQSGG
-1557 SVSTAAT
+1557 
-1564 TTTASAT
+1564 
-1571 AGGGTG
+1571 
-1577 ATGAG
+1577 
-1582 SGTAAVAGPGAGN
+1582 AV
-1595 GVGGGSLSSSSS
+1595 
-1607 APRMRLECPA
+1607 MRLSFPA
-1617 PAKPGPLSPS
+1617 PPAQQEPISPS
-1627 GHRPRGHTISV
+1627 GGHRPRGHTISV

-1647 KMDRD
+1647 RTERDSYHSRPGPSNTEKM
-1652 AYHNRSGGP
+1652 SGICP
-1661 GSNAEKASGLSPS
+1661 G

-1691 KPLLLPKSELIDRA
+1691 KPVLLPKTQVIERA

-1720 GVVFVGP
+1720 GVVFVGAA
-1727 GQVSNEVSIL
+1727 QVNNEVAIL

-1746 AQFLTGLG
+1746 AAFLTGLG

-1763 PDQVFLGG
+1763 PDQIFLGG

-1819 FVVVVYN
+1819 FVIVVYN
-1826 DSSEEYKLGTI
+1826 DSGEEYKLGTI

-1845 VVIKPLDYDSNL
+1845 VIIKPLDYDCNL

-1869 VDTSVAKIVSDRNL
+1869 VDTTVAKIVSDRNL

-1906 PLDAYASKW
+1906 SSDAYASKW

-1923 RIRTRAQEEIQS
+1923 RIRTRAQEDSQS
-1935 RPTPGISLTQ
+1935 RSTPGISLTHATGHAQQNKTFQQ
-1945 SHSSMS
+1945 STP
-1951 KSSGV
+1951 
-1956 HHQQQQQGSLSAND
+1956 APNPEA

>member
-18 FGIRPTHISTK
+18 FGLGPPRP
-29 PSEPKPSE
+29 PSKQSDSKPSE
-37 FIITQ
+37 FIITT
-42 DILKELSP
+42 DIIKELHP
-50 ECGIN
+50 DCGLS
-55 NRIKVINHVCDLAKS
+55 NRVRMMNHVCDLAKT
-70 KKFEQ
+70 KKFEEH
-75 NAVEAVW
+75 AVEAVW
-82 KAVEDMLQTDSPP
+82 KAVEDMLSPEQPP

-103 LLRAIIHGQ
+103 LLRSIIQGQ
-112 GESLGPLRA
+112 GERLGPLRA
-121 YFFKLIWLY
+121 YFFKVIRDY
-130 QPSNEDLPERLG
+130 QPCNEDLSDRLE

-169 DMGLT
+169 DIGLT
-174 ADFLHVLV
+174 SDFLHVLV

-197 LMVQKICL
+197 IMVQKICL

-230 CLPSDSLTIFIITL
+230 CLPSDSLTVFIITL

-268 LGHSAIYTMCHIMEE
+268 LGHSAIYTMCRIMEE
-283 RAYTEDAAL
+283 RVYMEDAPL

-324 FKAMACANEL
+324 YKAMSSANEV

-374 TIGSPELKSIV
+374 TIGSAELKAIV
-385 YELLSTVE
+385 YELLTTVE

-401 HGSCDK
+401 HGSTEK

-479 LYEEE
+479 LYEDE
-484 LIEVVVIPQLGQI
+484 LIEMVVIPQLSGI
-497 AEDRDLLV
+497 AEDRDLAV

-513 VDLAEGCSTHH
+513 VDLAEGCNTHH
-524 FNSLLDIIERVASR
+524 FTSLLDIIERVASR
-538 PLIAGS
+538 SLVCSGPQEVS
-544 MDGERDLTAESP
+544 DRDPTAESP
-556 MEDVK
+556 MEDVR

-573 KMYSVPAS
+573 KLYSLPAS
-581 HASRVYEMLISHL
+581 HASRVYELLISHL
-594 QLHYKH
+594 QLHYKN
-600 KYTSPIASSIRLQ
+600 KYCSAIASSIRLQ
-613 VFDFLLLMRAD
+613 VFDFFLMMRAD

-630 VPNKDGV
+630 VPNKDRV
-637 MRFSPYCHCDMGEP
+637 MRFSPYCYCDTGEP
-651 EKRVSEKKPAGSVSP
+651 EKRVSEKKPAGSTSP

-674 VVPPSSIRTAY
+674 TAASASTASIRSAY
-685 LPYNLAFTVVLQCL
+685 LPYAPAFSVLLQCL
-699 KMDADWKVLKLVL
+699 KMETDWKVLKLVL

-728 PCSIDQLCSILCSMV
+728 PCSLDQLCSTLCCMV
-743 TDRMIGERLKRAPDG
+743 TDRLISERLKKTPEG
-758 FARTDVQLA
+758 FSRTDVQLA
-767 VVPVLTALTSY
+767 VVPVLTAITSY
-778 HSYLEQ
+778 HNYLEQ
-784 PRQRELVQC
+784 SRQRELVQC

-798 ICRCAKQCV
+798 IYRCAKQCV

-878 NPFKFNQYIVSLAHH
+878 NPSKFNQYIVSLAHH

-925 FDDTLEQS
+925 FDDSHEQS

-951 VKVAKQGPSN
+951 AKVAKAAAAVA
-961 NSPIKELKDLSA
+961 NSSSSPVKELRDLSA

-990 RMQTSNTTC
+990 RMHTSTTTC

-1008 VLQADDTLKTVHLE
+1008 VTQADEGLKTVHLE

-1046 PIADFLLSGGQSMT
+1046 PIAEFLLAGGRSMT

-1074 GARTQALL
+1074 GVRTQALL
-1082 GLDMTERPGGGA
+1082 GLDMAERLGGGG
-1094 VEMTR
+1094 EMTR
-1099 SDPSLHTRQ
+1099 SDPSLHTRI

-1118 QSSLQLN
+1118 QSSQQHN
-1125 SRNARIRQRSM
+1125 RATRIRVRSM

-1142 RGGPAQSLSPLVS
+1142 RAGPAQSLSPLVS
-1155 PSDGELCGPLP
+1155 PSESELAAPLSP
-1166 PPGPPLEG
+1166 P
-1174 LGALRGAAAT
+1174 
-1184 AADEQQS
+1184 
-1191 SASSSTA
+1191 SSSTLDGVGPPSTTSA
-1198 APPPL
+1198 APSAPPPL
-1203 KEKASL
+1203 KDNPSL

-1253 LQDLSSV
+1253 LQELSSV
-1260 LMAMEGIK
+1260 LMAMEGVK
-1268 EAPPAPPATATT
+1268 EPPTQTASAPAST
-1280 VTGTGNT
+1280 
-1287 GNTAATTGNTGT
+1287 
-1299 ATGNTAAAAPA
+1299 AAPA
-1310 DAPQALSKPSLI
+1310 PAPAPEPLTQTQSSIGGKANLI
-1322 QRSNTVGALASLCP
+1322 QRSNT
-1336 PALLQGRLL
+1336 
-1345 RSISWADSVVVL
+1345 DSVVVL
-1357 EEGAAAG
+1357 EEGS
-1364 MGVGVGGPRG
+1364 GVPTAHTPSDW
-1374 LDSLDLEE
+1374 LESEE
-1382 FEAMPTEPIFMS
+1382 FEPMISDPIFMS
-1394 DKFTTSSS
+1394 ADKFT
-1402 NKTTP
+1402 KT
-1407 APPPLSRTSSTSS
+1407 APPAALSRSSSTSS

-1428 EEVSEGAIPIDQA
+1428 EEVSEGAIPIDQ
-1441 PLGLSSAAVG
+1441 PTMGPSTPGSQG
-1451 LQRNIA
+1451 PE
-1457 DDDDLPFAHSQTL
+1457 LPFQTHTQSQGHGL

-1481 LPEAFAKATAAAAS
+1481 LPEAFSKAAIESETAP
-1495 SSGMGLGSSSAA
+1495 
-1507 SGTAGASGVGDVPRV
+1507 GDTSWPRA
-1522 RTPVEGGKPQGGDR
+1522 PSEGKPQAQQPHLDKEKVEGSTGGD
-1536 EVVGGGGG
+1536 VNGGQSQ
-1544 GGGGGGESGGQGD
+1544 GGEGPGVVSSQSGG
-1557 SVSTAAT
+1557 A
-1564 TTTASAT
+1564 
-1571 AGGGTG
+1571 
-1577 ATGAG
+1577 
-1582 SGTAAVAGPGAGN
+1582 
-1595 GVGGGSLSSSSS
+1595 
-1607 APRMRLECPA
+1607 RMRLEFPAA
-1617 PAKPGPLSPS
+1617 PAQPGPISPS
-1627 GHRPRGHTISV
+1627 GGHRPRGHTISV

-1647 KMDRD
+1647 RTERD
-1652 AYHNRSGGP
+1652 SYHSRPGP
-1661 GSNAEKASGLSPS
+1661 SNTEKISGLSPS

-1691 KPLLLPKSELIDRA
+1691 KPLLLPKTQVIDRA

-1720 GVVFVGP
+1720 GVVFVGA
-1727 GQVSNEVSIL
+1727 GQVSNEVAIL

-1746 AQFLTGLG
+1746 AAFLTGLG

-1763 PDQVFLGG
+1763 PDQIFLGG

-1819 FVVVVYN
+1819 FVMVVYN
-1826 DSSEEYKLGTI
+1826 DSGEEYKLGTI

-1845 VVIKPLDYDSNL
+1845 VIIKPLDYECNL

-1869 VDTSVAKIVSDRNL
+1869 VDTTVAKIVSDRNL

-1906 PLDAYASKW
+1906 PSDAYASKW

-1923 RIRTRAQEEIQS
+1923 RIRTRAQEDIQS
-1935 RPTPGISLTQ
+1935 RSTPGISLTQ
-1945 SHSSMS
+1945 GHAQQN
-1951 KSSGV
+1951 KSF
-1956 HHQQQQQGSLSAND
+1956 QQSTPAASQES

>member
-1 MNKQPS
+1 MRTPEQP
-7 KESLKDKVKGI
+7 L
-18 FGIRPTHISTK
+18 
-29 PSEPKPSE
+29 
-37 FIITQ
+37 
-42 DILKELSP
+42 
-50 ECGIN
+50 
-55 NRIKVINHVCDLAKS
+55 
-70 KKFEQ
+70 
-75 NAVEAVW
+75 
-82 KAVEDMLQTDSPP
+82 

-103 LLRAIIHGQ
+103 LLRAIIQGQ
-112 GESLGPLRA
+112 GERLGPLRA
-121 YFFKLIWLY
+121 YFFKVIRDY
-130 QPSNEDLPERLG
+130 QPCNEDLSDRLE

-169 DMGLT
+169 DIGLT
-174 ADFLHVLV
+174 SDFLHVLV

-197 LMVQKICL
+197 IMVQKICL

-230 CLPSDSLTIFIITL
+230 CLPSDSLTVFIITL

-268 LGHSAIYTMCHIMEE
+268 LGHSAIYTMCRIMEE
-283 RAYTEDAAL
+283 RVYMEDAPL

-324 FKAMACANEL
+324 YKAMSCPNEV

-374 TIGSPELKSIV
+374 TIGSAELKAIV
-385 YELLSTVE
+385 YELLTTVE

-401 HGSCDK
+401 HGSTEK

-439 DGWIQSL
+439 DSWIQSL

-457 TRSVIRIKVLHILSF
+457 PRSVIRIKVLHILSF

-479 LYEEE
+479 LYEDE
-484 LIEVVVIPQLGQI
+484 LIEMVVIPQLSGI
-497 AEDRDLLV
+497 ADDRDLAV

-513 VDLAEGCSTHH
+513 VDLAEGCNTHH
-524 FNSLLDIIERVASR
+524 FTSLLDIIERVSSR
-538 PLIAGS
+538 SLVCPGPLEVS
-544 MDGERDLTAESP
+544 ERDPTAESP
-556 MEDVK
+556 MEDVR

-573 KMYSVPAS
+573 KLYSLPAG
-581 HASRVYEMLISHL
+581 HASRVYELLISHL
-594 QLHYKH
+594 QLHYKN
-600 KYTSPIASSIRLQ
+600 KYSSTIASSIRLQ
-613 VFDFLLLMRAD
+613 VFDFFLMMRAD

-630 VPNKDGV
+630 VPNKDGA
-637 MRFSPYCHCDMGEP
+637 MRFSPYCYCDTGEP
-651 EKRVSEKKPAGSVSP
+651 EKRVSEKKPAGSTSP

-674 VVPPSSIRTAY
+674 TAPSASTASIRSAY
-685 LPYNLAFTVVLQCL
+685 LPYAPAFSVLLQCL
-699 KMDADWKVLKLVL
+699 KMETDWKVFRLVL

-728 PCSIDQLCSILCSMV
+728 PCSLDQLCSTLCCMV
-743 TDRMIGERLKRAPDG
+743 TDRLISERLKKTPEG
-758 FARTDVQLA
+758 FSRTEVQLA
-767 VVPVLTALTSY
+767 VVPVLTAITSY
-778 HSYLEQ
+778 HNYLEQ
-784 PRQRELVQC
+784 SRQRELVQC

-798 ICRCAKQCV
+798 IYRCAKQCV

-878 NPFKFNQYIVSLAHH
+878 NPSKFNQYIVSLAHH

-925 FDDTLEQS
+925 FDDGHEQS

-941 LNERPKSLRA
+941 LNERPK
-951 VKVAKQGPSN
+951 
-961 NSPIKELKDLSA
+961 
-973 MDAFRSR
+973 
-980 SISVSEHAVR
+980 
-990 RMQTSNTTC
+990 RMHTSTTTC

-1008 VLQADDTLKTVHLE
+1008 VTQADEGLKTVHLE

-1046 PIADFLLSGGQSMT
+1046 PIAEFLLAGGRSMT

-1074 GARTQALL
+1074 GVRTQALL
-1082 GLDMTERPGGGA
+1082 GMDMSERLGGGG
-1094 VEMTR
+1094 EMTR
-1099 SDPSLHTRQ
+1099 SDPSLHTRI

-1118 QSSLQLN
+1118 QSSQQHN
-1125 SRNARIRQRSM
+1125 RATRIRVRSM

-1142 RGGPAQSLSPLVS
+1142 RAGPAQSLSPLVS
-1155 PSDGELCGPLP
+1155 PSEGELAAPLSP
-1166 PPGPPLEG
+1166 SSTSTLDGLGPP
-1174 LGALRGAAAT
+1174 
-1184 AADEQQS
+1184 
-1191 SASSSTA
+1191 SSTSA
-1198 APPPL
+1198 TPSAPAPL
-1203 KEKASL
+1203 KDNPSL

-1253 LQDLSSV
+1253 LQELSTV
-1260 LMAMEGIK
+1260 LMAMEGVK
-1268 EAPPAPPATATT
+1268 ERPTQSASAPAST
-1280 VTGTGNT
+1280 
-1287 GNTAATTGNTGT
+1287 
-1299 ATGNTAAAAPA
+1299 AAPA
-1310 DAPQALSKPSLI
+1310 PAPVPEPLTQTHSSVGEKTNLI
-1322 QRSNTVGALASLCP
+1322 QRSNTVGGSLWSLGLGSAPPCP
-1336 PALLQGRLL
+1336 PAPGRLH

-1357 EEGAAAG
+1357 EEGSAVTTAHT
-1364 MGVGVGGPRG
+1364 PT
-1374 LDSLDLEE
+1374 DWPESEE
-1382 FEAMPTEPIFMS
+1382 FEPSTSDPIFMS
-1394 DKFTTSSS
+1394 ADKFT
-1402 NKTTP
+1402 KT
-1407 APPPLSRTSSTSS
+1407 PPPGTLSRSSSTSS

-1428 EEVSEGAIPIDQA
+1428 EEVSEGAIPIDQ
-1441 PLGLSSAAVG
+1441 PTQGPSTPGSQG
-1451 LQRNIA
+1451 P
-1457 DDDDLPFAHSQTL
+1457 DLPFQTHTQSQGHGL

-1481 LPEAFAKATAAAAS
+1481 LPEAFSKAAMESETPP
-1495 SSGMGLGSSSAA
+1495 
-1507 SGTAGASGVGDVPRV
+1507 GDTSWPRA
-1522 RTPVEGGKPQGGDR
+1522 PSDSKPQPQQPHFEKEKVEGST
-1536 EVVGGGGG
+1536 
-1544 GGGGGGESGGQGD
+1544 GGEVNGLEGQSQGSEGPSVVSSQSGG
-1557 SVSTAAT
+1557 ARLRLEFP
-1564 TTTASAT
+1564 
-1571 AGGGTG
+1571 
-1577 ATGAG
+1577 
-1582 SGTAAVAGPGAGN
+1582 AAVAQ
-1595 GVGGGSLSSSSS
+1595 
-1607 APRMRLECPA
+1607 
-1617 PAKPGPLSPS
+1617 PGPISPS
-1627 GHRPRGHTISV
+1627 GGHRPRGHTISV

-1647 KMDRD
+1647 RMERD
-1652 AYHNRSGGP
+1652 SYHSRPGP
-1661 GSNAEKASGLSPS
+1661 SNTEKISGLSPS

-1691 KPLLLPKSELIDRA
+1691 KPLLLPKTQVIDRA

-1720 GVVFVGP
+1720 GVVFVGA
-1727 GQVSNEVSIL
+1727 GQVNNEVAIL

-1746 AQFLTGLG
+1746 AAFLTGLG

-1763 PDQVFLGG
+1763 PDQIFLGG

-1792 IFHIATLMPNRE
+1792 IFHIATLMPNKE

-1819 FVVVVYN
+1819 FVMVVYN
-1826 DSSEEYKLGTI
+1826 DSGEEYKLGTI

-1845 VVIKPLDYDSNL
+1845 VIIKPLDYECNL

-1869 VDTSVAKIVSDRNL
+1869 VDTTVAKIVSDRNL

-1906 PLDAYASKW
+1906 PSDAYASKW

-1923 RIRTRAQEEIQS
+1923 RIRTRAQEDIQS
-1935 RPTPGISLTQ
+1935 RSTPGISLTQ
-1945 SHSSMS
+1945 GHTQQN
-1951 KSSGV
+1951 KSF
-1956 HHQQQQQGSLSAND
+1956 QQSNPAPNPEA
-1970 SGQRKRL
+1970 GQRKRL

>member
-18 FGIRPTHISTK
+18 FGLGPPRP
-29 PSEPKPSE
+29 PSKQSETRPSE
-37 FIITQ
+37 FIITM
-42 DILKELSP
+42 DIIKELQP
-50 ECGIN
+50 DCGLS
-55 NRIKVINHVCDLAKS
+55 NRVRMMNHVCDLAKT
-70 KKFEQ
+70 KKFEEH
-75 NAVEAVW
+75 AVEAVW
-82 KAVEDMLQTDSPP
+82 KAVEDMLTPEQPP

-112 GESLGPLRA
+112 GERLGPLRA
-121 YFFKLIWLY
+121 YFFKVIRDY
-130 QPSNEDLPERLG
+130 QPCNEDLSDRLE

-169 DMGLT
+169 DIGLT
-174 ADFLHVLV
+174 SDFLHVLV

-197 LMVQKICL
+197 VMVQKICL

-230 CLPSDSLTIFIITL
+230 CLPSDSLTVFIITL

-268 LGHSAIYTMCHIMEE
+268 LGHSAIYTMCRIMEE
-283 RAYTEDAAL
+283 RVYNEDAPL

-324 FKAMACANEL
+324 YKAMSCANEV

-374 TIGSPELKSIV
+374 TIGSAELKAIV
-385 YELLSTVE
+385 YELLTTVE

-401 HGSCDK
+401 HGSTEK

-479 LYEEE
+479 LYEDE
-484 LIEVVVIPQLGQI
+484 LIEMVVIPQLAVI
-497 AEDRDLLV
+497 ADDRDLAV

-513 VDLAEGCSTHH
+513 VDLAEGCNTHH
-524 FNSLLDIIERVASR
+524 FTSLLDIIERVASR
-538 PLIAGS
+538 SLLCSGPLEVS
-544 MDGERDLTAESP
+544 ERDPTAESP
-556 MEDVK
+556 MEDIR

-573 KMYSVPAS
+573 KLYSLPAA
-581 HASRVYEMLISHL
+581 HASRVYELLISHL
-594 QLHYKH
+594 QLHYKN
-600 KYTSPIASSIRLQ
+600 KYSSAIASSIRLQ
-613 VFDFLLLMRAD
+613 VFDFFLTMRAD

-630 VPNKDGV
+630 VPNKDRAV
-637 MRFSPYCHCDMGEP
+637 RFSPYCYCDTGEP
-651 EKRVSEKKPAGSVSP
+651 EKRASEKKPAGSTSP

-674 VVPPSSIRTAY
+674 AAPPASTGSIRSAY
-685 LPYNLAFTVVLQCL
+685 LPYAPAFSVLLQCL
-699 KMDADWKVLKLVL
+699 KMENDWKVLKLVL

-728 PCSIDQLCSILCSMV
+728 PCSLDQLCSTLCCMV
-743 TDRMIGERLKRAPDG
+743 TDRLISERLKKTPEG
-758 FARTDVQLA
+758 FSRTDVQLA
-767 VVPVLTALTSY
+767 VVPVLTAITSY
-778 HSYLEQ
+778 HNYLEQ
-784 PRQRELVQC
+784 LRQRELVQC

-798 ICRCAKQCV
+798 IYRCAKQCV

-878 NPFKFNQYIVSLAHH
+878 NPSKFNQYIVSLAHH

-925 FDDTLEQS
+925 FDDGHEQS

-951 VKVAKQGPSN
+951 AKVAKAAAAVA
-961 NSPIKELKDLSA
+961 NSSSSPVKELRDLSA

-990 RMQTSNTTC
+990 RMHTSTTTC

-1008 VLQADDTLKTVHLE
+1008 VTQADEGLKTVHLE

-1046 PIADFLLSGGQSMT
+1046 PIAEFLLAGGRSMT

-1068 TITTSG
+1068 TITTG
-1074 GARTQALL
+1074 GGVRAQALL
-1082 GLDMTERPGGGA
+1082 GLDIAERLGGGG
-1094 VEMTR
+1094 EMTR
-1099 SDPSLHTRQ
+1099 SDPSLHTRI

-1118 QSSLQLN
+1118 QSSQQHN
-1125 SRNARIRQRSM
+1125 RATRIRVRSM

-1142 RGGPAQSLSPLVS
+1142 RSGPAQSLSPLVS
-1155 PSDGELCGPLP
+1155 PSEGELAAPLSP
-1166 PPGPPLEG
+1166 PSASTLDALGPP
-1174 LGALRGAAAT
+1174 
-1184 AADEQQS
+1184 
-1191 SASSSTA
+1191 SSTSPA
-1198 APPPL
+1198 PSAPPPL
-1203 KEKASL
+1203 KNNPSL
-1209 AEFVPMLTQG
+1209 AEFIPMLTQG

-1253 LQDLSSV
+1253 LQELSTV
-1260 LMAMEGIK
+1260 LMAMEGVK
-1268 EAPPAPPATATT
+1268 EPPAQTASAPAST
-1280 VTGTGNT
+1280 
-1287 GNTAATTGNTGT
+1287 
-1299 ATGNTAAAAPA
+1299 AAPA
-1310 DAPQALSKPSLI
+1310 PAPSPASEPLTQTQGGVGAKANLI
-1322 QRSNTVGALASLCP
+1322 QRSNT
-1336 PALLQGRLL
+1336 
-1345 RSISWADSVVVL
+1345 DSVVVL
-1357 EEGAAAG
+1357 EEGSGATTAHT
-1364 MGVGVGGPRG
+1364 PPDW
-1374 LDSLDLEE
+1374 LESEE
-1382 FEAMPTEPIFMS
+1382 FEPMTSDPIFMS
-1394 DKFTTSSS
+1394 ADKFT
-1402 NKTTP
+1402 KT
-1407 APPPLSRTSSTSS
+1407 PPPATLSRSSSTSS
-1420 QDDEKSTL
+1420 QDDDKSTL
-1428 EEVSEGAIPIDQA
+1428 EEVSEGAIPIDQ
-1441 PLGLSSAAVG
+1441 PILGPSTPGSQG
-1451 LQRNIA
+1451 SER
-1457 DDDDLPFAHSQTL
+1457 PFQTHTQSQGHGL

-1481 LPEAFAKATAAAAS
+1481 LPEAFAKAALESDTVPGDAS
-1495 SSGMGLGSSSAA
+1495 WPKAPSDSKPQPQQPQTEKEKVEGNTGGDGLGGQSQGSEGPGVVSS
-1507 SGTAGASGVGDVPRV
+1507 
-1522 RTPVEGGKPQGGDR
+1522 Q
-1536 EVVGGGGG
+1536 
-1544 GGGGGGESGGQGD
+1544 SGG
-1557 SVSTAAT
+1557 A
-1564 TTTASAT
+1564 
-1571 AGGGTG
+1571 
-1577 ATGAG
+1577 
-1582 SGTAAVAGPGAGN
+1582 
-1595 GVGGGSLSSSSS
+1595 
-1607 APRMRLECPA
+1607 RMRLEFPTAA
-1617 PAKPGPLSPS
+1617 PTGPISPS
-1627 GHRPRGHTISV
+1627 GGHRPRGHTISV

-1647 KMDRD
+1647 RTERD
-1652 AYHNRSGGP
+1652 SYHSRPGP
-1661 GSNAEKASGLSPS
+1661 SNTEKISGLSPS

-1691 KPLLLPKSELIDRA
+1691 KPLLLPKTQVIDRA

-1720 GVVFVGP
+1720 GVVFVGA
-1727 GQVSNEVSIL
+1727 GQVSNEVAIL

-1746 AQFLTGLG
+1746 AAFLTGLG

-1763 PDQVFLGG
+1763 PDQIFLGG

-1792 IFHIATLMPNRE
+1792 IFHIATLMPNKE

-1819 FVVVVYN
+1819 FVMVVYN
-1826 DSSEEYKLGTI
+1826 DSGEEYKLGTI

-1845 VVIKPLDYDSNL
+1845 VIIKPLDFECNL
-1857 VTLQCRKDLEGL
+1857 VTLQGRKDLEGL
-1869 VDTSVAKIVSDRNL
+1869 VDTTVAKIVSDRNL

-1906 PLDAYASKW
+1906 PSDAYASKW

-1923 RIRTRAQEEIQS
+1923 RIRTRAQEDIQS
-1935 RPTPGISLTQ
+1935 RSTPGISLTQ
-1945 SHSSMS
+1945 GHTQNKSFQQTQAHS
-1951 KSSGV
+1951 
-1956 HHQQQQQGSLSAND
+1956 QEA

>member
-18 FGIRPTHISTK
+18 FGLGTQRPPNKQSDT
-29 PSEPKPSE
+29 KPSE
-37 FIITQ
+37 FIITA
-42 DILKELSP
+42 DIIKELHP
-50 ECGIN
+50 DCGLS
-55 NRIKVINHVCDLAKS
+55 NRVRTMNHICELAKM
-70 KKFEQ
+70 KKFEEH
-75 NAVEAVW
+75 AVEAVW
-82 KAVEDMLQTDSPP
+82 KNVEDMLTPEQPP

-103 LLRAIIHGQ
+103 LLRAIIQGQ
-112 GESLGPLRA
+112 GERLGPLRA
-121 YFFKLIWLY
+121 YFFKVIRDY
-130 QPSNEDLPERLG
+130 QPCNEDLSDRLE

-169 DMGLT
+169 DIGLT
-174 ADFLHVLV
+174 SDFLHVLV

-197 LMVQKICL
+197 IMVQKICL

-230 CLPSDSLTIFIITL
+230 CLPSDSLTVFIITL

-268 LGHSAIYTMCHIMEE
+268 LGHSAIYTMCRIMEE
-283 RAYTEDAAL
+283 RVYMEDAPL

-324 FKAMACANEL
+324 YKAMSCANEV

-374 TIGSPELKSIV
+374 TIGSAELKAIV
-385 YELLSTVE
+385 YELLTTVE

-401 HGSCDK
+401 HGSTEK

-439 DGWIQSL
+439 EGWIQSL

-479 LYEEE
+479 LYEDE
-484 LIEVVVIPQLGQI
+484 LIEMVVIPQLSGI
-497 AEDRDLLV
+497 AEDRDLAV

-513 VDLAEGCSTHH
+513 VDLAEGCNTHH
-524 FNSLLDIIERVASR
+524 FTSLLDIIERVSSR
-538 PLIAGS
+538 SLVCSGPLEVS
-544 MDGERDLTAESP
+544 ERDPTAESP
-556 MEDVK
+556 MEDVR

-573 KMYSVPAS
+573 KLYSLPAS
-581 HASRVYEMLISHL
+581 HASRVYELLISHL
-594 QLHYKH
+594 QLHYKN
-600 KYTSPIASSIRLQ
+600 KYCSTIASTIRLK
-613 VFDFLLLMRAD
+613 VFDFFLMMRAD

-637 MRFSPYCHCDMGEP
+637 MRFSPYCYCDIGEP
-651 EKRVSEKKPAGSVSP
+651 EKRVGEKKPAGSTSP

-674 VVPPSSIRTAY
+674 AAPPSSAASTRSAY
-685 LPYNLAFTVVLQCL
+685 LSYSPAFSVLLQCL
-699 KMDADWKVLKLVL
+699 KMETDWKVLKLVL
-712 DKLPWTLQYKV
+712 DKLPWMLQYKV

-728 PCSIDQLCSILCSMV
+728 PCNLDQLCSTLCYRLIS
-743 TDRMIGERLKRAPDG
+743 ERLKKTPEG
-758 FARTDVQLA
+758 FSRTDVQLA
-767 VVPVLTALTSY
+767 VIPVLTAITSY
-778 HSYLEQ
+778 HNYLEQ
-784 PRQRELVQC
+784 SRQRELVQC

-798 ICRCAKQCV
+798 IYRCAKQCV

-878 NPFKFNQYIVSLAHH
+878 NPSKFNQYIVSLAHH

-925 FDDTLEQS
+925 FDDSHEQS
-933 SFRARSTS
+933 PFRARSTS
-941 LNERPKSLRA
+941 LNERPK
-951 VKVAKQGPSN
+951 
-961 NSPIKELKDLSA
+961 
-973 MDAFRSR
+973 
-980 SISVSEHAVR
+980 
-990 RMQTSNTTC
+990 RMHTSTTTC

-1008 VLQADDTLKTVHLE
+1008 VTQADEGLKTVHLE

-1046 PIADFLLSGGQSMT
+1046 PIAEFLLAGGRSMT

-1074 GARTQALL
+1074 GVRTQALL
-1082 GLDMTERPGGGA
+1082 GLDMADRLGGGGG
-1094 VEMTR
+1094 ELTR
-1099 SDPSLHTRQ
+1099 SDPSLHTRM

-1118 QSSLQLN
+1118 QSSQQHN
-1125 SRNARIRQRSM
+1125 RAARIRVRSM
-1136 SGGHAL
+1136 SG
-1142 RGGPAQSLSPLVS
+1142 P
-1155 PSDGELCGPLP
+1155 
-1166 PPGPPLEG
+1166 
-1174 LGALRGAAAT
+1174 
-1184 AADEQQS
+1184 
-1191 SASSSTA
+1191 SSSTSA
-1198 APPPL
+1198 TPSVPPTL
-1203 KEKASL
+1203 KDNPTL
-1209 AEFVPMLTQG
+1209 AEFAPMLTQG

-1253 LQDLSSV
+1253 LQELSSV
-1260 LMAMEGIK
+1260 LMAMEGVK
-1268 EAPPAPPATATT
+1268 EPPTQTASAPASTAVPAP
-1280 VTGTGNT
+1280 
-1287 GNTAATTGNTGT
+1287 
-1299 ATGNTAAAAPA
+1299 APVSE
-1310 DAPQALSKPSLI
+1310 PLTQTH
-1322 QRSNTVGALASLCP
+1322 N
-1336 PALLQGRLL
+1336 
-1345 RSISWADSVVVL
+1345 SVVVL
-1357 EEGAAAG
+1357 EEGSGIATANTPPEWLGSA
-1364 MGVGVGGPRG
+1364 
-1374 LDSLDLEE
+1374 E
-1382 FEAMPTEPIFMS
+1382 FEPMLSDPIFIAADNFCS
-1394 DKFTTSSS
+1394 HFQS
-1402 NKTTP
+1402 
-1407 APPPLSRTSSTSS
+1407 SSTSS

-1428 EEVSEGAIPIDQA
+1428 EEVSEGAIPIDQ
-1441 PLGLSSAAVG
+1441 PPFGPSTPGSQG
-1451 LQRNIA
+1451 P
-1457 DDDDLPFAHSQTL
+1457 DLPFQTHTQSQGHGL

-1481 LPEAFAKATAAAAS
+1481 LPEAFAKAGNTGVDTNVAGGPSPAGEGQAVS
-1495 SSGMGLGSSSAA
+1495 SS
-1507 SGTAGASGVGDVPRV
+1507 
-1522 RTPVEGGKPQGGDR
+1522 Q
-1536 EVVGGGGG
+1536 
-1544 GGGGGGESGGQGD
+1544 SGG
-1557 SVSTAAT
+1557 
-1564 TTTASAT
+1564 
-1571 AGGGTG
+1571 AGMR
-1577 ATGAG
+1577 
-1582 SGTAAVAGPGAGN
+1582 
-1595 GVGGGSLSSSSS
+1595 LSFPPAPVQS
-1607 APRMRLECPA
+1607 API
-1617 PAKPGPLSPS
+1617 SPS
-1627 GHRPRGHTISV
+1627 GGHRPRGHTISV

-1647 KMDRD
+1647 RAERD
-1652 AYHNRSGGP
+1652 AYHSRPGP
-1661 GSNAEKASGLSPS
+1661 SNTEKISGLSPS

-1691 KPLLLPKSELIDRA
+1691 KPLLLPKTQVIDRA

-1720 GVVFVGP
+1720 GVVFVGA
-1727 GQVSNEVSIL
+1727 GQVNNEVAIL

-1746 AQFLTGLG
+1746 ASFLTGLG

-1763 PDQVFLGG
+1763 PDQIFLGG

-1819 FVVVVYN
+1819 FVMVVYN
-1826 DSSEEYKLGTI
+1826 DSGEEYKLGTI

-1845 VVIKPLDYDSNL
+1845 VIIKPLDYECNL

-1869 VDTSVAKIVSDRNL
+1869 VDTTVAKIVSDRNL

-1906 PLDAYASKW
+1906 PSDAYASKW

-1923 RIRTRAQEEIQS
+1923 RIRTRAQEAIQS
-1935 RPTPGISLTQ
+1935 RSTPGISLTQ
-1945 SHSSMS
+1945 GQSKPLSQSSAPTN
-1951 KSSGV
+1951 V
-1956 HHQQQQQGSLSAND
+1956 EAT
-1970 SGQRKRL
+1970 GQRKRL

>member
-7 KESLKDKVKGI
+7 KESLRDRVKGI
-18 FGIRPTHISTK
+18 FGLGPTRPHSKQTES
-29 PSEPKPSE
+29 KPSE
-37 FIITQ
+37 FIITL
-42 DILKELSP
+42 DILMELTP
-50 ECGIN
+50 EYSLHH
-55 NRIKVINHVCDLAKS
+55 RIRVINHLCDLAKS
-70 KKFEQ
+70 KKFEEH
-75 NAVEAVW
+75 AVEAVW
-82 KAVEDMLQTDSPP
+82 KAVEDMMQPEQPP
-95 EARHAVLQ
+95 EAHHAVLV
-103 LLRAIIHGQ
+103 LLRAIIQGQ
-112 GESLGPLRA
+112 GERLGLLRA
-121 YFFKLIWLY
+121 YFFKIILDY
-130 QPSNEDLPERLG
+130 QPCNEDLAERLE

-153 ITYLEE
+153 ITHLEE
-159 DIARFVLLWM
+159 EIARFVLLWM
-169 DMGLT
+169 DIGLSS
-174 ADFLHVLV
+174 DFLHVLV
-182 NLVKFNSCYLDQNVS
+182 NLVKFNSCYLDENVS

-230 CLPSDSLTIFIITL
+230 CLPSDSLAVFIITL

-268 LGHSAIYTMCHIMEE
+268 LGHSAIYTMCRIMEE
-283 RAYTEDAAL
+283 SVYSEDAAL

-305 GAHRLPAL
+305 GAHRLSAL
-313 KNTPTLVLPSF
+313 KNTPAQVLPSF
-324 FKAMACANEL
+324 YKAMSCANEV

-340 LSITRLIKKY
+340 LSISRLIKKY
-350 GKELQ
+350 GRELQ
-355 VVTWDILLGIIER
+355 IVTWDILLSIIER

-374 TIGSPELKSIV
+374 TMGSSDLKVIV

-393 ELYEQNGY
+393 ELYEQSDF
-401 HGSCDK
+401 HGSSQR

-439 DGWIQSL
+439 DGWLQNL
-446 HRLMEKFFRNE
+446 LKLMEKFFRNE
-457 TRSVIRIKVLHILSF
+457 SRTVIRIKVLHILSF

-497 AEDRDLLV
+497 AEDRDLSV

-524 FNSLLDIIERVASR
+524 FSSLLDIIEKVAR
-538 PLIAGS
+538 PLTCS
-544 MDGERDLTAESP
+544 MEGERELSVESP
-556 MEDVK
+556 MEDVR
-561 TAILGLLEILQS
+561 TAILGLLDILQS
-573 KMYSVPAS
+573 KLYSLPAS
-581 HASRVYEMLISHL
+581 HASRVYELLISHL
-594 QLHYKH
+594 QLHYKN
-600 KYTSPIASSIRLQ
+600 KYYSAIGSSIRLK
-613 VFDFLLLMRAD
+613 VFDFLLMMRAD

-637 MRFSPYCHCDMGEP
+637 LRFSPYCHCDVGES
-651 EKRVSEKKPAGSVSP
+651 EKRVTDKKPTGTVSP
-666 PAGSPAPP
+666 PTGSPTPAA
-674 VVPPSSIRTAY
+674 PPSSIRTAC
-685 LPYNLAFTVVLQCL
+685 LPYSLAFSVLLQCL
-699 KMDADWKVLKLVL
+699 KMETDWKVLKLVL
-712 DKLPWTLQYKV
+712 DKMSCTIQYKV
-723 LLLTS
+723 LIRTS
-728 PCSIDQLCSILCSMV
+728 PCNIDHLCSTLCS
-743 TDRMIGERLKRAPDG
+743 TRLKKTPDG
-758 FARTDVQLA
+758 FSLTDVQLA

-784 PRQRELVQC
+784 SRQRELVQC
-793 LETGL
+793 LEKGL
-798 ICRCAKQCV
+798 IYRCAKQCV

-878 NPFKFNQYIVSLAHH
+878 NPSKFNQYIVSLAHH

-925 FDDTLEQS
+925 FDDTQEQS

-941 LNERPKSLRA
+941 LNERPK
-951 VKVAKQGPSN
+951 
-961 NSPIKELKDLSA
+961 
-973 MDAFRSR
+973 
-980 SISVSEHAVR
+980 
-990 RMQTSNTTC
+990 RMQTSSTTC

-1008 VLQADDTLKTVHLE
+1008 VMQADDALKTVHLE

-1046 PIADFLLSGGQSMT
+1046 PVAEFLLSGGPSMT

-1074 GARTQALL
+1074 GSRTQALL
-1082 GLDMTERPGGGA
+1082 GLDMAERPGGG
-1094 VEMTR
+1094 EMTR

-1118 QSSLQLN
+1118 QSGQQIGTST
-1125 SRNARIRQRSM
+1125 RTRVRSI

-1142 RGGPAQSLSPLVS
+1142 RAGPAQSLSPLVAS
-1155 PSDGELCGPLP
+1155 PEGEYSGPLP
-1166 PPGPPLEG
+1166 PPGPPLEV
-1174 LGALRGAAAT
+1174 LGSQRGVEEHPAPSSS
-1184 AADEQQS
+1184 QS
-1191 SASSSTA
+1191 S
-1198 APPPL
+1198 PPL
-1203 KEKASL
+1203 KDMSSL

-1243 PFSSELGNMP
+1243 PFSSELGNVP
-1253 LQDLSSV
+1253 LQELSSV
-1260 LMAMEGIK
+1260 LMAMDGVKEPQN
-1268 EAPPAPPATATT
+1268 EAP
-1280 VTGTGNT
+1280 V
-1287 GNTAATTGNTGT
+1287 
-1299 ATGNTAAAAPA
+1299 
-1310 DAPQALSKPSLI
+1310 PQPQGRPCPI
-1322 QRSNTVGALASLCP
+1322 QRSNTVGALGSFCSADTP
-1336 PALLQGRLL
+1336 GRLH
-1345 RSISWADSVVVL
+1345 RSISWAGRYVCGLEHVHPVVFILLALINHRLIRVI
-1357 EEGAAAG
+1357 
-1364 MGVGVGGPRG
+1364 
-1374 LDSLDLEE
+1374 S
-1382 FEAMPTEPIFMS
+1382 FI
-1394 DKFTTSSS
+1394 SSFLKS
-1402 NKTTP
+1402 
-1407 APPPLSRTSSTSS
+1407 SSTSS

-1428 EEVSEGAIPIDQA
+1428 EEVSEGGIPIDQPPPA
-1441 PLGLSSAAVG
+1441 LSTPGPNES
-1451 LQRNIA
+1451 
-1457 DDDDLPFAHSQTL
+1457 DLDFTHGTTL

-1481 LPEAFAKATAAAAS
+1481 LPEAFTKAAAQSAAESAS
-1495 SSGMGLGSSSAA
+1495 S
-1507 SGTAGASGVGDVPRV
+1507 
-1522 RTPVEGGKPQGGDR
+1522 
-1536 EVVGGGGG
+1536 
-1544 GGGGGGESGGQGD
+1544 
-1557 SVSTAAT
+1557 
-1564 TTTASAT
+1564 
-1571 AGGGTG
+1571 
-1577 ATGAG
+1577 
-1582 SGTAAVAGPGAGN
+1582 AGP
-1595 GVGGGSLSSSSS
+1595 SSSS
-1607 APRMRLECPA
+1607 ASVSVSSSSTSRMRLEFPTA
-1617 PAKPGPLSPS
+1617 QPGPLSPT

-1652 AYHNRSGGP
+1652 SYHNRGGP
-1661 GSNAEKASGLSPS
+1661 SNAEKSSGLSPS

-1691 KPLLLPKSELIDRA
+1691 KPLLLPKSQLIDRA

-1720 GVVFVGP
+1720 GVVFVGA
-1727 GQVSNEVSIL
+1727 GQANNEVSIL

-1763 PDQVFLGG
+1763 PDQIFLGG
-1771 LDQYGDDG
+1771 LDQHGDDG

-1826 DSSEEYKLGTI
+1826 DSGEEYKLGTI

-1845 VVIKPLDYDSNL
+1845 VLIKPLDYESNL
-1857 VTLQCRKDLEGL
+1857 VTMQCRKDLEGL
-1869 VDTSVAKIVSDRNL
+1869 VDTSVAKIVSDLNL
-1883 PLLVRQMALHANMAS
+1883 PLLVRQMALHANVRLS
-1898 LVHQYRAN
+1898 TN
-1906 PLDAYASKW
+1906 PSDAYASKW

-1935 RPTPGISLTQ
+1935 RPTHGISLTQ
-1945 SHSSMS
+1945 SHAPMQN
-1951 KSSGV
+1951 KPAHQSSGAAPN
-1956 HHQQQQQGSLSAND
+1956 QDA
-1970 SGQRKRL
+1970 GQRKRL

>member
-18 FGIRPTHISTK
+18 FGLGTPRPPSKQSDTK
-29 PSEPKPSE
+29 LSE
-37 FIITQ
+37 FIITT
-42 DILKELSP
+42 DIIKELHP
-50 ECGIN
+50 DCGLSSRLRMMNQI
-55 NRIKVINHVCDLAKS
+55 CDLAKT
-70 KKFEQ
+70 KKFEEH
-75 NAVEAVW
+75 AVEAVW
-82 KAVEDMLQTDSPP
+82 KAVEDMLTPEQPP
-95 EARHAVLQ
+95 EARHAVLL
-103 LLRAIIHGQ
+103 LLRAIIQGQ
-112 GESLGPLRA
+112 GERLGPLRA
-121 YFFKLIWLY
+121 YFFKVIRDY
-130 QPSNEDLPERLG
+130 QPCNEDLSDRLE

-169 DMGLT
+169 EIGLT
-174 ADFLHVLV
+174 SDFLHVLV

-197 LMVQKICL
+197 VMVQKICL

-230 CLPSDSLTIFIITL
+230 CLPSDSLTVFIITL

-268 LGHSAIYTMCHIMEE
+268 LGHSAIYTMCRIMEE
-283 RAYTEDAAL
+283 RVYMEDAPL

-324 FKAMACANEL
+324 YKAMSCANEV

-374 TIGSPELKSIV
+374 TIGSAELKAIV
-385 YELLSTVE
+385 YELLTTVE

-401 HGSCDK
+401 HGSTEK

-439 DGWIQSL
+439 DGWIQNL

-457 TRSVIRIKVLHILSF
+457 SRSVIRIKVLHILSF

-479 LYEEE
+479 LYEDE
-484 LIEVVVIPQLGQI
+484 LIENVVIPQLSGI
-497 AEDRDLLV
+497 AEDRDLAV

-513 VDLAEGCSTHH
+513 VDLAEGCNTHH
-524 FNSLLDIIERVASR
+524 FTSLLDIIERVASR
-538 PLIAGS
+538 SLVCSGS
-544 MDGERDLTAESP
+544 MEVSEKDPTAESP
-556 MEDVK
+556 MEDVR

-573 KMYSVPAS
+573 KLYSLPAG
-581 HASRVYEMLISHL
+581 HASRVYELLISHL
-594 QLHYKH
+594 QLHYKN
-600 KYTSPIASSIRLQ
+600 KYCSAIASVIRLQ
-613 VFDFLLLMRAD
+613 VFGFFLMMRAD

-630 VPNKDGV
+630 VPNKDGAI
-637 MRFSPYCHCDMGEP
+637 RFSPYCYCDAGEP
-651 EKRVSEKKPAGSVSP
+651 EKRVGDKKPTGSTSP
-666 PAGSPAPP
+666 PAGSPAPAAA
-674 VVPPSSIRTAY
+674 PPAATASIRSAY
-685 LPYNLAFTVVLQCL
+685 LPYAPAFSVLLQCL
-699 KMDADWKVLKLVL
+699 KMETDWKVLKLVL
-712 DKLPWTLQYKV
+712 DKLPWMLQYKV

-728 PCSIDQLCSILCSMV
+728 LCSLDQLCSTLCCMV
-743 TDRMIGERLKRAPDG
+743 TDRLISERLKKTPEG
-758 FARTDVQLA
+758 FSRTDVQLA
-767 VVPVLTALTSY
+767 VVPVLTAITSY
-778 HSYLEQ
+778 HKYLEQ
-784 PRQRELVQC
+784 SRQRELVQC

-798 ICRCAKQCV
+798 IYRCAKQCV

-878 NPFKFNQYIVSLAHH
+878 NPSKFNQYIVSLAHH

-925 FDDTLEQS
+925 FDDGHEQS
-933 SFRARSTS
+933 PFRARSTS
-941 LNERPKSLRA
+941 LNERPK
-951 VKVAKQGPSN
+951 
-961 NSPIKELKDLSA
+961 
-973 MDAFRSR
+973 
-980 SISVSEHAVR
+980 
-990 RMQTSNTTC
+990 RMHTSTTTC

-1008 VLQADDTLKTVHLE
+1008 VTQADEGLKTVHLE

-1046 PIADFLLSGGQSMT
+1046 PIAEFLLAGGRSMT

-1074 GARTQALL
+1074 GVRTQALL
-1082 GLDMTERPGGGA
+1082 GLDMSERLGGGGG
-1094 VEMTR
+1094 EMTR
-1099 SDPSLHTRQ
+1099 SDPSLHTRM

-1118 QSSLQLN
+1118 QSSQQHN
-1125 SRNARIRQRSM
+1125 RSARIRVRSM

-1142 RGGPAQSLSPLVS
+1142 RAGPAQSLSPLVS
-1155 PSDGELCGPLP
+1155 PSEGEIATPLSPPSGPNLDSV
-1166 PPGPPLEG
+1166 GPP
-1174 LGALRGAAAT
+1174 
-1184 AADEQQS
+1184 
-1191 SASSSTA
+1191 SSTSA
-1198 APPPL
+1198 NPSAPPPL
-1203 KEKASL
+1203 KDNPSL
-1209 AEFVPMLTQG
+1209 AEFVPILTQG

-1253 LQDLSSV
+1253 LQELSTV
-1260 LMAMEGIK
+1260 LMAMEGVK
-1268 EAPPAPPATATT
+1268 EPPAQTASAPAST
-1280 VTGTGNT
+1280 
-1287 GNTAATTGNTGT
+1287 
-1299 ATGNTAAAAPA
+1299 AAPA
-1310 DAPQALSKPSLI
+1310 PTSVSEPLTQTHSSVGGKAHLI
-1322 QRSNTVGALASLCP
+1322 QRSNT
-1336 PALLQGRLL
+1336 
-1345 RSISWADSVVVL
+1345 DSVVVL
-1357 EEGAAAG
+1357 EEGS
-1364 MGVGVGGPRG
+1364 GVTTANTPPDW
-1374 LDSLDLEE
+1374 LETEE
-1382 FEAMPTEPIFMS
+1382 FEPVPTGPIFMS
-1394 DKFTTSSS
+1394 ADKFT
-1402 NKTTP
+1402 KT
-1407 APPPLSRTSSTSS
+1407 PPPGTLSRSSSTSS

-1428 EEVSEGAIPIDQA
+1428 EEVSEGAIPIDQ
-1441 PLGLSSAAVG
+1441 PTPGPSTPGSQG
-1451 LQRNIA
+1451 PE
-1457 DDDDLPFAHSQTL
+1457 LPFQSHSQSQGHGL

-1481 LPEAFAKATAAAAS
+1481 LPEAFTKAALES
-1495 SSGMGLGSSSAA
+1495 EGLQGENSQ
-1507 SGTAGASGVGDVPRV
+1507 PRA
-1522 RTPVEGGKPQGGDR
+1522 PSDGKPQTQQHHLEKDKVDGTTGGDVNGLGGQSQAG
-1536 EVVGGGGG
+1536 EGSVSASQSGGG
-1544 GGGGGGESGGQGD
+1544 
-1557 SVSTAAT
+1557 V
-1564 TTTASAT
+1564 
-1571 AGGGTG
+1571 
-1577 ATGAG
+1577 
-1582 SGTAAVAGPGAGN
+1582 
-1595 GVGGGSLSSSSS
+1595 
-1607 APRMRLECPA
+1607 MRLAFPAA
-1617 PAKPGPLSPS
+1617 PAQPGPISPGG

-1647 KMDRD
+1647 RTERDSYHSRPGPSNTEKM
-1652 AYHNRSGGP
+1652 
-1661 GSNAEKASGLSPS
+1661 SGLSPS

-1691 KPLLLPKSELIDRA
+1691 KPLLLPKTQVIDRA

-1720 GVVFVGP
+1720 GVVFVGA
-1727 GQVSNEVSIL
+1727 GQVNNEVAIL

-1746 AQFLTGLG
+1746 AAFLTGLG

-1763 PDQVFLGG
+1763 PDQIFLGG

-1819 FVVVVYN
+1819 FVMVVYN
-1826 DSSEEYKLGTI
+1826 DSGEEYKLGTI

-1845 VVIKPLDYDSNL
+1845 VIIKPLDYECNL

-1869 VDTSVAKIVSDRNL
+1869 VDTTVAKIVSDRNL

-1906 PLDAYASKW
+1906 PSDAYASKW

-1923 RIRTRAQEEIQS
+1923 RIRTRAQEDIQS
-1935 RPTPGISLTQ
+1935 RSTPGISLTQ
-1945 SHSSMS
+1945 GHTQQN
-1951 KSSGV
+1951 KSF
-1956 HHQQQQQGSLSAND
+1956 QQSTVAPNPEA
-1970 SGQRKRL
+1970 GQRKRL

>member
-7 KESLKDKVKGI
+7 KESLRDRVKGI
-18 FGIRPTHISTK
+18 FGLGPTRPHSKQTES
-29 PSEPKPSE
+29 KPSE
-37 FIITQ
+37 FIITL
-42 DILKELSP
+42 DILMELSA
-50 ECGIN
+50 EYSLHH
-55 NRIKVINHVCDLAKS
+55 RIRVINHVCELAKS
-70 KKFEQ
+70 KKFEEH
-75 NAVEAVW
+75 AVEAVW
-82 KAVEDMLQTDSPP
+82 KAVEDMMQPEQPP
-95 EARHAVLQ
+95 EAHHAVLV
-103 LLRAIIHGQ
+103 LLRAIIQGQ
-112 GESLGPLRA
+112 GERLGPLRA
-121 YFFKLIWLY
+121 YFFKIILDY
-130 QPSNEDLPERLG
+130 QPSNEDLAERLE

-159 DIARFVLLWM
+159 EIARFVLLWM
-169 DMGLT
+169 DIGLSS
-174 ADFLHVLV
+174 DFLHVLV
-182 NLVKFNSCYLDQNVS
+182 NLVKFNSCYLDENVS

-216 EVALQVLDAVVCYN
+216 EVLLTQSFRIMIKAVIAESVYPCVLIRHIYEACFDF
-230 CLPSDSLTIFIITL
+230 S
-244 CRTVNVKEFCES
+244 
-256 CWKLMRKVLGTH
+256 LMRKVLGTH
-268 LGHSAIYTMCHIMEE
+268 LGHSAIYTMCRIMEE
-283 RAYTEDAAL
+283 RVYSEDAAL

-324 FKAMACANEL
+324 YKAMSCANEV

-350 GKELQ
+350 GRELQ
-355 VVTWDILLGIIER
+355 IVTWDILLSIIER

-374 TIGSPELKSIV
+374 TMGSPDLKVIV

-393 ELYEQNGY
+393 ELYEQNDF
-401 HGSCDK
+401 HGSSQR

-439 DGWIQSL
+439 DGWLQNL
-446 HRLMEKFFRNE
+446 LKLMEKFFRNE
-457 TRSVIRIKVLHILSF
+457 SRTVIRIKVLHILSF

-497 AEDRDLLV
+497 AEDRDLSV

-524 FNSLLDIIERVASR
+524 FSSLLDIIEKVAR
-538 PLIAGS
+538 PLTCS
-544 MDGERDLTAESP
+544 MEGERELSVESP
-556 MEDVK
+556 MEDVR
-561 TAILGLLEILQS
+561 TAILGLLDILQS
-573 KMYSVPAS
+573 KLYSLPAS
-581 HASRVYEMLISHL
+581 HASRVYELLISHL
-594 QLHYKH
+594 QLHYKN
-600 KYTSPIASSIRLQ
+600 KYYSAAGSSIRLK
-613 VFDFLLLMRAD
+613 VFDFLLMMRAD

-637 MRFSPYCHCDMGEP
+637 LRFSPYCHCDVGES
-651 EKRVSEKKPAGSVSP
+651 EKRVTDKKPTGTVASP
-666 PAGSPAPP
+666 TGSPTPAA
-674 VVPPSSIRTAY
+674 PPSSIRTAF
-685 LPYNLAFTVVLQCL
+685 LPYSLAFSVLLQCL
-699 KMDADWKVLKLVL
+699 KMETDWKVLKLVL
-712 DKLPWTLQYKV
+712 DKMSCTIQYKV
-723 LLLTS
+723 LIRTS
-728 PCSIDQLCSILCSMV
+728 PCNIDHLCSTLCSMV
-743 TDRMIGERLKRAPDG
+743 TDRLISERLKKTPDG
-758 FARTDVQLA
+758 FSLTDVQLA

-784 PRQRELVQC
+784 SRQRELVQC
-793 LETGL
+793 LEKGL
-798 ICRCAKQCV
+798 IYRCAKQCV

-878 NPFKFNQYIVSLAHH
+878 NPSKFNQYIVSLAHH

-903 LPFRKDFVQYITK
+903 LAFRKDFVQYITK

-925 FDDTLEQS
+925 FDDTHEQS

-941 LNERPKSLRA
+941 LNERPKSLRTT
-951 VKVAKQGPSN
+951 KVAKQGPSA
-961 NSPIKELKDLSA
+961 NSPVKDLKDLSA

-990 RMQTSNTTC
+990 RMQTSSTTC

-1008 VLQADDTLKTVHLE
+1008 VMQADDALKTVHLE

-1046 PIADFLLSGGQSMT
+1046 PIAEFLLSGGPSMT

-1074 GARTQALL
+1074 GSRTQALL
-1082 GLDMTERPGGGA
+1082 GLDMAERPGGG
-1094 VEMTR
+1094 EMTR

-1118 QSSLQLN
+1118 QSGQQISSSTRTRVRSISGDQL
-1125 SRNARIRQRSM
+1125 
-1136 SGGHAL
+1136 L
-1142 RGGPAQSLSPLVS
+1142 F
-1155 PSDGELCGPLP
+1155 GPLP
-1166 PPGPPLEG
+1166 PPGPPLEV
-1174 LGALRGAAAT
+1174 LGSQRGV
-1184 AADEQQS
+1184 DEHPTPSASQS
-1191 SASSSTA
+1191 SA
-1198 APPPL
+1198 PL
-1203 KEKASL
+1203 KDKSSL

-1243 PFSSELGNMP
+1243 PFSSELGNVP
-1253 LQDLSSV
+1253 LQELSSV
-1260 LMAMEGIK
+1260 LMAMDGVKEPQS
-1268 EAPPAPPATATT
+1268 EAP
-1280 VTGTGNT
+1280 V
-1287 GNTAATTGNTGT
+1287 
-1299 ATGNTAAAAPA
+1299 
-1310 DAPQALSKPSLI
+1310 PQPQGRPCPI
-1322 QRSNTVGALASLCP
+1322 QRSNTGELPSL
-1336 PALLQGRLL
+1336 
-1345 RSISWADSVVVL
+1345 
-1357 EEGAAAG
+1357 
-1364 MGVGVGGPRG
+1364 
-1374 LDSLDLEE
+1374 
-1382 FEAMPTEPIFMS
+1382 
-1394 DKFTTSSS
+1394 
-1402 NKTTP
+1402 KTT
-1407 APPPLSRTSSTSS
+1407 LFLDQYIYFIGIDKSQTSFVSSLLKSSSTSS

-1428 EEVSEGAIPIDQA
+1428 EEVSEGGIPIDQP
-1441 PLGLSSAAVG
+1441 PLALSTPGHQETDVS
-1451 LQRNIA
+1451 L
-1457 DDDDLPFAHSQTL
+1457 SQATTL
-1470 NKSSSS
+1470 SKSSSS

-1481 LPEAFAKATAAAAS
+1481 LPEAFTKAAVQ
-1495 SSGMGLGSSSAA
+1495 SAA
-1507 SGTAGASGVGDVPRV
+1507 GGDLLSSRIPTVQAGEREASG
-1522 RTPVEGGKPQGGDR
+1522 
-1536 EVVGGGGG
+1536 
-1544 GGGGGGESGGQGD
+1544 ESVI
-1557 SVSTAAT
+1557 S
-1564 TTTASAT
+1564 
-1571 AGGGTG
+1571 
-1577 ATGAG
+1577 
-1582 SGTAAVAGPGAGN
+1582 AGP
-1595 GVGGGSLSSSSS
+1595 SSSS
-1607 APRMRLECPA
+1607 ASVSVSSSSTSRMRLEFPTA
-1617 PAKPGPLSPS
+1617 QPGPLSPA

-1652 AYHNRSGGP
+1652 SYHNRGGA
-1661 GSNAEKASGLSPS
+1661 SNTEKSSGLSPS

-1685 FGNEAN
+1685 FGSEAN
-1691 KPLLLPKSELIDRA
+1691 KPLLLPKSQA
-1705 VKVLDQMPPYDTHKI
+1705 N
-1720 GVVFVGP
+1720 
-1727 GQVSNEVSIL
+1727 NEVSIL

-1763 PDQVFLGG
+1763 PDQIFLGG

-1826 DSSEEYKLGTI
+1826 DSGEEYKLGTI

-1845 VVIKPLDYDSNL
+1845 VLIKPLDYESNL

-1898 LVHQYRAN
+1898 LVHQCRAN
-1906 PLDAYASKW
+1906 PSDAYASKW

-1923 RIRTRAQEEIQS
+1923 RIRTRS
-1935 RPTPGISLTQ
+1935 RPTHAVSLTQ
-1945 SHSSMS
+1945 SHAPMQN
-1951 KSSGV
+1951 KPAHQPSG
-1956 HHQQQQQGSLSAND
+1956 SAANPD
-1970 SGQRKRL
+1970 AGQRKRL

>member
-1 MNKQPS
+1 MSKPPS
-7 KESLKDKVKGI
+7 KESVKDKVKAI
-18 FGIRPTHISTK
+18 FGLGPSRIPNKPTES
-29 PSEPKPSE
+29 KPSE
-37 FIITQ
+37 FIITL

-50 ECGIN
+50 ESGYN
-55 NRIKVINHVCDLAKS
+55 NRIHVINHVCDLAKS
-70 KKFEQ
+70 KKFEEH
-75 NAVEAVW
+75 AVEAVW
-82 KAVEDMLQTDSPP
+82 KAVEDMLHPEAPP

-103 LLRAIIHGQ
+103 LLRAIIQGQ
-112 GESLGPLRA
+112 GEKLGPLRA
-121 YFFKLIWLY
+121 YFFKIIWNY
-130 QPSNEDLPERLG
+130 QPCNEDLADRLE

-169 DMGLT
+169 DTGLT

-268 LGHSAIYTMCHIMEE
+268 LGHSAIYTMCRIMEE

-324 FKAMACANEL
+324 YKAMTCANEV

-355 VVTWDILLGIIER
+355 VVTWDILLTIIER
-368 LLQQIQ
+368 LLHQIQ
-374 TIGSPELKSIV
+374 TIGSSELKAIV

-401 HGSCDK
+401 HGSQEK
-407 FFSLVEKCADKRPD
+407 FFSLVEKCADRRPD
-421 ASVLTLISYRA
+421 ASVLTLITYRA

-439 DGWIQSL
+439 DGWIQNL
-446 HRLMEKFFRNE
+446 YRLMEKFFRTE
-457 TRSVIRIKVLHILSF
+457 TRSMIRIKVLHILSF

-484 LIEVVVIPQLGQI
+484 LIEVVVIPHLSQI
-497 AEDRDLLV
+497 AEDRDPLV

-524 FNSLLDIIERVASR
+524 FNSLLDIIEKVRSNFGMR
-538 PLIAGS
+538 
-544 MDGERDLTAESP
+544 
-556 MEDVK
+556 
-561 TAILGLLEILQS
+561 LQGT
-573 KMYSVPAS
+573 
-581 HASRVYEMLISHL
+581 LNLFIFL
-594 QLHYKH
+594 LHYKH
-600 KYTSPIASSIRLQ
+600 KYCSAIASAIRLQ

-624 SLHRLG
+624 SLYRLG

-637 MRFSPYCHCDMGEP
+637 LRFSPYCYCDVGEP
-651 EKRVSEKKPAGSVSP
+651 EKRPAEKKPSGSVSP

-674 VVPPSSIRTAY
+674 AQPSSIRTAH
-685 LPYNLAFTVVLQCL
+685 LPYSLAFGVLLQCL
-699 KMDADWKVLKLVL
+699 KMETDWKVLKLVL
-712 DKLPWTLQYKV
+712 DKMQWMLQYKV

-728 PCSIDQLCSILCSMV
+728 HCSIDQLCSTLCSMV
-743 TDRMIGERLKRAPDG
+743 VAPVTDRLISERLKKTPDG
-758 FARTDVQLA
+758 FSRTDVQLG
-767 VVPVLTALTSY
+767 VVPVLTALASY
-778 HSYLEQ
+778 HNYLEQ
-784 PRQRELVQC
+784 SRQRELVQC

-798 ICRCAKQCV
+798 IYRCAKQSV

-878 NPFKFNQYIVSLAHH
+878 NPSKFNQYIVSLAHH

-903 LPFRKDFVQYITK
+903 LTFRKDFVQYITK

-925 FDDTLEQS
+925 FDDTHEQS

-941 LNERPKSLRA
+941 LNERPKSLRTA
-951 VKVAKQGPSN
+951 KVAKPSPSS

-990 RMQTSNTTC
+990 RMQQSTTTC

-1008 VLQADDTLKTVHLE
+1008 VVQADDALKTVHLE

-1046 PIADFLLSGGQSMT
+1046 PIAEFLLAGGQTMT

-1074 GARTQALL
+1074 GASTQALL
-1082 GLDMTERPGGGA
+1082 GLDPTERPGGGG
-1094 VEMTR
+1094 EMTR

-1108 TKEAPAKLES
+1108 TKEAPGKLES
-1118 QSSLQLN
+1118 QSTQQQ
-1125 SRNARIRQRSM
+1125 SRTARIRVRSM

-1142 RGGPAQSLSPLVS
+1142 RGGPGQSLSPLVS
-1155 PSDGELCGPLP
+1155 PSDGEFCGPLP
-1166 PPGPPLEG
+1166 PPGPPLDG
-1174 LGALRGAAAT
+1174 LASLLANE
-1184 AADEQQS
+1184 DQ
-1191 SASSSTA
+1191 SASFRA
-1198 APPPL
+1198 KDKP
-1203 KEKASL
+1203 SL
-1209 AEFVPMLTQG
+1209 AEFLPMLTQG

-1253 LQDLSSV
+1253 LQELSSV
-1260 LMAMEGIK
+1260 LMAMDGMK
-1268 EAPPAPPATATT
+1268 EPPSDP
-1280 VTGTGNT
+1280 VS
-1287 GNTAATTGNTGT
+1287 
-1299 ATGNTAAAAPA
+1299 APA
-1310 DAPQALSKPSLI
+1310 QIPQTHSKASLI
-1322 QRSNTVGALASLCP
+1322 QRSNT
-1336 PALLQGRLL
+1336 
-1345 RSISWADSVVVL
+1345 DSVL
-1357 EEGAAAG
+1357 EEYSAG
-1364 MGVGVGGPRG
+1364 RASVPPEIEG
-1374 LDSLDLEE
+1374 
-1382 FEAMPTEPIFMS
+1382 FEATTSEPIFMS
-1394 DKFTTSSS
+1394 ADKTMPSSS
-1402 NKTTP
+1402 
-1407 APPPLSRTSSTSS
+1407 SSS
-1420 QDDEKSTL
+1420 QDDDKSTL
-1428 EEVSEGAIPIDQA
+1428 EEVSEGAIPIDQ
-1441 PLGLSSAAVG
+1441 PSLTLSPTGVLES
-1451 LQRNIA
+1451 
-1457 DDDDLPFAHSQTL
+1457 DLPFPHSQTL

-1481 LPEAFAKATAAAAS
+1481 LPEAFAKATA
-1495 SSGMGLGSSSAA
+1495 GPGSAA
-1507 SGTAGASGVGDVPRV
+1507 GNTPR
-1522 RTPVEGGKPQGGDR
+1522 
-1536 EVVGGGGG
+1536 
-1544 GGGGGGESGGQGD
+1544 
-1557 SVSTAAT
+1557 
-1564 TTTASAT
+1564 
-1571 AGGGTG
+1571 
-1577 ATGAG
+1577 
-1582 SGTAAVAGPGAGN
+1582 
-1595 GVGGGSLSSSSS
+1595 SS
-1607 APRMRLECPA
+1607 
-1617 PAKPGPLSPS
+1617 GPLSPS

-1647 KMDRD
+1647 KTDRD
-1652 AYHNRSGGP
+1652 SYQSRPGP
-1661 GSNAEKASGLSPS
+1661 SNSEKNNGLSPS

-1691 KPLLLPKSELIDRA
+1691 KPLLLPKSQLIDRA

-1720 GVVFVGP
+1720 GVVFVGV
-1727 GQVSNEVSIL
+1727 GQVNNEVAIL

-1763 PDQVFLGG
+1763 PDQIFLGG

-1792 IFHIATLMPNRE
+1792 IFHIATLMPNKE

-1845 VVIKPLDYDSNL
+1845 VVIKPLDYESNL

-1898 LVHQYRAN
+1898 LVHQNRSN
-1906 PLDAYASKW
+1906 PSDAYASKW

-1923 RIRTRAQEEIQS
+1923 RIRTRIQS

-1945 SHSSMS
+1945 SHAQMQN
-1951 KSSGV
+1951 KST
-1956 HHQQQQQGSLSAND
+1956 HQQSGSVSNID